1 MLCNNHPA
9 ISYISWYG
17 LVIIGEDEVPYIIS
31 DGKSCMKY
39 IYWEMDN
46 PYILRESN
54 EWIEESTTKKMIYIN
69 ENGTATEVPHNSISI
84 YYNDT
89 GNGSASKL
97 TGTALGK
104 FDELNNKY
112 MTIKEDVDGI
122 KEVVG
127 SSEAGSNSLVERV
140 NKLEKTASS
149 TNEKIQTIS
158 KDFTNGKELEEL
170 RNNINVAIINLGES
184 LAYYEDY
191 MNEVAKDLSVSN
203 DEKIM
208 ISNKQNDLLDKYA
221 ILSQYQQVLVQ
232 RLESSEEDNST
243 TINNLN
249 TSLNNLNTSINNL
262 NTIVNTAI
270 SDNTIVPS
278 EVTTMLNMFANVAVK
293 NNEYKNVMADSILLG
308 IGGRLTES
316 ILDIRKTSSSI
327 SQTVSNITE
336 EIDGETGLKVQVTK
350 NATAIQQTANEIALK
365 YVKFDQTTSQIT
377 VGDDIIKLDAGKVLM
392 TGTLTWDSLDDTAKN
407 NLKGA
412 DGTAEY
418 VMLVGDQIFKYD
430 KDGNPN
436 IDSITLTAQISNI
449 ENPVF
454 DWYYRDT
461 KNSLD
466 WNAISDNSGKSSF
479 ILTHD
484 SSIWGDNTNS
494 ITIKVVC
501 GSHSDEMTVVKLY
514 DGLYGENAK
523 YVSINGSQ
531 LFRYR
536 DNFTSTPNP
545 TSITLTGTRNNIP
558 STTTSR
564 WYYRV
569 SESDNWTEI
578 TSSRNIDV
586 LTINHDSPY
595 FGDSKILMIRYEIET
610 YYDITTI
617 AKISDGSDGYFILL
631 TNENHSVPCDENG
644 GYTFEAISTAYTYIR
659 VYKGTEEKSFT
670 LTKTDD
676 GCVSVYNSSTKRL
689 DITMLSNNIATVTM
703 TITVDGKT
711 FQKVM
716 TITKSIKGE
725 KGEDG
730 TGVNIIGKL
739 DNINQLPETGTP
751 GDAYIIDGLIYVW
764 SENINGWSDGVPF
777 RGEQGL
783 PGKDGT
789 DGRTTYIHIKYSND
803 GKTFTSN
810 NGEDVGDWLGQYT
823 DYVAEDSTNFNDY
836 KWKKIRGEDGDNG
849 IVANLTNDTHIVPI
863 ESDGTFTEDAFVG
876 CSAKI
881 SLSFVEME
889 IVNNVIYG
897 FTAQDDIEGTWDSK
911 TGTYTVT
918 GWDNTKN
925 SSYIDLKAT
934 YNGVTYTKR
943 FTIIKAKNP
952 LDAYTVSL
960 TNESHVFAG
969 DVLNALPDSTTCEII
984 AYRGDKLVPVEVG
997 EISNIPTGMDI
1008 VVNNNNTTSTTL
1020 SISVTTAMVTRHGTI
1035 SIPIKIG
1042 LLSFTKTFAYAIS
1055 LRGVQGEPGVPGKD
1069 GKDGNSVRVLG
1080 RYDTVEQLNQAH
1092 PDGNENGDGYIVD
1105 KDLWVWTDTKFTN
1118 VGQFQGEDGLSTY
1131 VHIKYSNDGTSFT
1144 NNNGEDI
1151 GTWIG
1156 MYVDNTET
1164 DSLKFSDYKWKK
1176 MEGIDAKLLS
1186 LSANRQTIAFN
1197 NDNTPKDSTAII
1209 LTANQQN
1216 FSDILTWTTV
1226 PNVTL
1231 EGSGNNRTLD
1241 VSNFIDNNQ
1250 ILITVSGGGLTDTI
1264 TIVKISDGQRGA
1276 DGTSVKILGSYDT
1289 VEQLNQA
1296 HPNGNENGDG
1306 YTVDKDLWVWNG
1318 TEFTNVGQI
1327 KGNDG
1332 VNGVDG
1338 RDGDSAY
1345 LHIKYSND
1353 EGRTFTS
1360 NNGEDVGDYM
1370 GVYTDNI
1377 QTDSLNPLDYT
1388 WSLTKGND
1396 GWDAY
1401 TVLLTNESHTFAG
1414 DKNGALSNST
1424 TCGVIAYKGNAQV
1437 PATIG
1442 NITGMPTGMTTS
1454 INNNNTNNASFIV
1467 AVTSSMTSRNGV
1479 LTVPIT
1485 VDGVTFTKRFTYALS
1500 LNGSDG
1506 ANGTNAKLL
1515 SLSANKQLI
1524 AFNSDNTPKDS
1535 TEITLTAIQQ
1545 NFSDG
1550 VTWSTN
1556 PSVPLTG
1563 TGLTRGLA
1571 VSNFNSNTRI
1581 AVTISSGSLS
1591 DTVTLVKV
1599 IDGTD
1604 GSDGTDG
1611 IDGCTINLSND
1622 NHTFV
1627 ASSNGTIEVQQ
1638 AITTTVTAYKGST
1651 LITPTIGTLPT
1662 VNGLTISRNGTTIT
1676 IIAPVGTNL
1685 ATHGSFNIPVIVE
1698 GITFNKAFSYS
1709 KTNCGADGKD
1719 AYSIILTNEAHIF
1732 PCESDGNIS
1741 AVISTTT
1748 EVEAYKGTTQL
1759 TPTIGTLPTVSGL
1772 TLTKKD
1778 TTITIQA
1785 NTGTSLASSGS
1796 LSIPITVDG
1805 INFFK
1810 TFSWSKSFKG
1820 DKGDSPE
1827 VDIPS
1832 WITEWDT
1839 GKTTINGSTVLTPK
1853 LFAGTISNSVP
1864 TGVAIGKNVFG
1875 TSGNYSNISGIVGY
1889 KSGKKTYHFSTDGNF
1904 LVGTTSSNHIS
1915 WDGSN
1920 LDIKANSITTYSG
1933 NNLDSVANTA
1943 SSAQSTANSA
1953 QSTATSA
1960 YTLAEQTDNK
1970 FSWIVN
1976 GTSSTSFTLTDRMS
1990 TLVSEKVNVIASKI
2004 KLTGSIDINN
2014 GTFTVDTSG
2023 NFTASKGRLT
2033 GVTVTSNSGSDI
2045 TIIDG
2050 GYIECEGTT
2059 TRYWLGE
2066 YEGNMTT
2073 KLKSENGRFRARNDN
2088 YNRSVYFSDQG
2099 LSTTADGELGSSGII
2114 DFHNDWY
2121 GYGNKGI
2128 AMYSNHHVGLISYN
2142 GYVNISPEWNN
2153 AGNNT
2158 FSFQVYDAYSGG
2170 ASDTDGLIYYGSH
2183 RNGYSTVLR
2192 ISKDASDPYLQ
2203 VLNSSLGSDAKLMA
2217 EYVKTTMV
2225 NNNYFTSG
2233 TLTMNQSYQGT
2244 QGGTQTYLSGT
2255 VVSAKKFYQNGSLV
2269 STSDIIL
2276 KDNIREYTGSALD
2289 LISNTKVYK
2298 FNRINDIDREEIGFI
2313 AQEMPD
2319 EFIYQKGRFTSEELE
2334 GLTVEEKV
2342 ELLEKATKEHI
2353 DETKI
2358 ECYEELAN
2366 NSTSFY
2372 DLDDENTEKQISE
2385 IQDTINNLEYVS
2397 PVYMLNQNN
2406 IIAIMFKGIQELKEE
2421 IDKLKNNN

>member
-122 KEVVG
+122 KEVIG

-191 MNEVAKDLSVSN
+191 MNEVAKDLNVSN

-262 NTIVNTAI
+262 NTVVNTAI
-270 SDNTIVPS
+270 SDNTVVPS
-278 EVTTMLNMFANVAVK
+278 EITTMLNMFANVAVK

-327 SQTVSNITE
+327 SQTVTNITE

-466 WNAISDNSGKSSF
+466 WNEISDNSGKSSF

-644 GYTFEAISTAYTYIR
+644 DYTFEAISTAYTYIR

-803 GKTFTSN
+803 GKTFTPN

-863 ESDGTFTEDAFVG
+863 ESDGTFTDDAFVG

-1080 RYDTVEQLNQAH
+1080 RYDTIEQLNQAH

-1186 LSANRQTIAFN
+1186 LSANKQTIAFN
-1197 NDNTPKDSTAII
+1197 SDNTPKDSTAII

-1216 FSDILTWTTV
+1216 FSDTLTWTTV

-1231 EGSGNNRTLD
+1231 GGSGNNRTLD
-1241 VSNFIDNNQ
+1241 ISNFINNNQ
-1250 ILITVSGGGLTDTI
+1250 ILVTVSGGGLTDTI
-1264 TIVKISDGQRGA
+1264 TIVKVVDGERGA
-1276 DGTSVKILGSYDT
+1276 DGTSVKILDSYDT
-1289 VEQLNQA
+1289 IEELNSA
-1296 HPNGNENGDG
+1296 HPSGNENGDG
-1306 YTVDKDLWVWNG
+1306 YMVGKDLWIWNG
-1318 TEFTNVGQI
+1318 TAFINAGQI
-1327 KGNDG
+1327 RGDDGKDGADGING
-1332 VNGVDG
+1332 VN
-1338 RDGDSAY
+1338 AY
-1345 LHIKYSND
+1345 VHIKYSND
-1353 EGRTFTS
+1353 GGTTFTS
-1360 NNGEDVGDYM
+1360 NNGETTGDYM
-1370 GVYTDNI
+1370 GVYTDSI
-1377 QTDSLNPLDYT
+1377 QADSTNPSDYN

-1401 TVLLTNESHTFAG
+1401 TILLTNESHTFAG

-1442 NITGMPTGMTTS
+1442 SITGMPTGMTTS

-1591 DTVTLVKV
+1591 DTITLVKV

-1719 AYSIILTNEAHIF
+1719 AYSVILTNEAHIF

-1820 DKGDSPE
+1820 DKGDSSE

-1904 LVGTTSSNHIS
+1904 IIGTKDNSHVS

-1920 LDIKANSITTYSG
+1920 LDIRANSITTFSG

-1943 SSAQSTANSA
+1943 NSA
-1953 QSTATSA
+1953 QSKATSA

-2059 TRYWLGE
+2059 TRYWLGQ
-2066 YEGNMTT
+2066 YEGSLTT

-2121 GYGNKGI
+2121 DYGNKGI

-2233 TLTMNQSYQGT
+2233 TLTMNQSFQGT

-2255 VVSAKKFYQNGSLV
+2255 VVSAKKIYQNGSLV

-2298 FNRINDIDREEIGFI
+2298 FNRINDIDKEEIGFI

-2366 NSTSFY
+2366 NLTSFY
-2372 DLDDENTEKQISE
+2372 DLDDKNTEKQISE

>member
-191 MNEVAKDLSVSN
+191 MNEVAKDLNVSN

-631 TNENHSVPCDENG
+631 TNENHSIPCDENG

-803 GKTFTSN
+803 GKTFTPN

-863 ESDGTFTEDAFVG
+863 ESDGTFTDDAFVG

-1080 RYDTVEQLNQAH
+1080 RYDTIEQLNQAH

-1186 LSANRQTIAFN
+1186 LSANKQTIAFN
-1197 NDNTPKDSTAII
+1197 SDNTPKDSTAII

-1216 FSDILTWTTV
+1216 FSDTLTWTTV

-1231 EGSGNNRTLD
+1231 GGSGNNRTLD
-1241 VSNFIDNNQ
+1241 ISNFINNNQ
-1250 ILITVSGGGLTDTI
+1250 ILVTVSGGGLTDTI
-1264 TIVKISDGQRGA
+1264 TIVKVVDGERGA
-1276 DGTSVKILGSYDT
+1276 DGTSVKILDSYDT
-1289 VEQLNQA
+1289 IEELNSA
-1296 HPNGNENGDG
+1296 HPSGNENGDG
-1306 YTVDKDLWVWNG
+1306 YMVGKDLWIWNG
-1318 TEFTNVGQI
+1318 TAFINAGQI
-1327 KGNDG
+1327 RGDDGKDGADGING
-1332 VNGVDG
+1332 VN
-1338 RDGDSAY
+1338 AY
-1345 LHIKYSND
+1345 VHIKYSND
-1353 EGRTFTS
+1353 GGTTFTS
-1360 NNGEDVGDYM
+1360 NNGETTGDYM
-1370 GVYTDNI
+1370 GVYTDSI
-1377 QTDSLNPLDYT
+1377 QADSTNPSDYN

-1401 TVLLTNESHTFAG
+1401 TILLTNESHTFAG

-1442 NITGMPTGMTTS
+1442 SITGMPTGMTTS

-1591 DTVTLVKV
+1591 DTITLVKV

-1719 AYSIILTNEAHIF
+1719 AYSVILTNEAHIF

-1820 DKGDSPE
+1820 DKGDSSE

-1904 LVGTTSSNHIS
+1904 IIGTKDNSHVS

-1920 LDIKANSITTYSG
+1920 LDIRANSITTFSG

-1943 SSAQSTANSA
+1943 NSA
-1953 QSTATSA
+1953 QSKATSA

-2059 TRYWLGE
+2059 TRYWLGQ

-2121 GYGNKGI
+2121 DYGNKGI

-2233 TLTMNQSYQGT
+2233 TLTMNQSFQGT

-2255 VVSAKKFYQNGSLV
+2255 VVSAKKIYQNGSLV

-2298 FNRINDIDREEIGFI
+2298 FNRINDIDKEEIGFI

-2366 NSTSFY
+2366 NLTSFY
-2372 DLDDENTEKQISE
+2372 DLDDKNTEKQISE

>member
-191 MNEVAKDLSVSN
+191 MNEVAKDLNVSN

-564 WYYRV
+564 WYYRI

-803 GKTFTSN
+803 GKTFTPN

-863 ESDGTFTEDAFVG
+863 ESDGTFTDDAFVG

-1008 VVNNNNTTSTTL
+1008 VVNNNNTTSVTL
-1020 SISVTTAMVTRHGTI
+1020 NISVTTAMVTRHGTI

-1080 RYDTVEQLNQAH
+1080 RYDTIEQLNQAH

-1156 MYVDNTET
+1156 MYVDNIET

-1186 LSANRQTIAFN
+1186 LSANKQTIAFN
-1197 NDNTPKDSTAII
+1197 SDNTPKDSTAII

-1231 EGSGNNRTLD
+1231 GGSGNNRTLD
-1241 VSNFIDNNQ
+1241 ISNFINNNQ
-1250 ILITVSGGGLTDTI
+1250 ILVTVSGGGLTDTI
-1264 TIVKISDGQRGA
+1264 TIVKVVDGERGA
-1276 DGTSVKILGSYDT
+1276 DGTSVKILDSYDT
-1289 VEQLNQA
+1289 IEELNSA
-1296 HPNGNENGDG
+1296 HPSGNENGDG
-1306 YTVDKDLWVWNG
+1306 YMVGKDLWIWNG
-1318 TEFTNVGQI
+1318 TAFINAGQI
-1327 KGNDG
+1327 RGDDGKDGADGING
-1332 VNGVDG
+1332 VN
-1338 RDGDSAY
+1338 AY
-1345 LHIKYSND
+1345 VHIKYSND
-1353 EGRTFTS
+1353 GGTTFTS
-1360 NNGEDVGDYM
+1360 NNGETTGDYM
-1370 GVYTDNI
+1370 GVYTDSI
-1377 QTDSLNPLDYT
+1377 QADSTNPSDYN

-1401 TVLLTNESHTFAG
+1401 TILLTNESHTFAG

-1442 NITGMPTGMTTS
+1442 SITGMPTGMTTS

-1591 DTVTLVKV
+1591 DTITLVKV

-1719 AYSIILTNEAHIF
+1719 AYSVILTNEAHIF

-1820 DKGDSPE
+1820 DKGDSSE

-1904 LVGTTSSNHIS
+1904 IIGTKDNSHVS

-1920 LDIKANSITTYSG
+1920 LDIRANSITTFSG

-1943 SSAQSTANSA
+1943 NSA
-1953 QSTATSA
+1953 QSKATSA

-2059 TRYWLGE
+2059 TRYWLGQ

-2121 GYGNKGI
+2121 DYGNKGI

-2233 TLTMNQSYQGT
+2233 TLTMNQSFQGT

-2255 VVSAKKFYQNGSLV
+2255 VVSAKKIYQNGSLV

-2298 FNRINDIDREEIGFI
+2298 FNRINDIDKEEIGFI

-2366 NSTSFY
+2366 NLTSFY
-2372 DLDDENTEKQISE
+2372 DLDDKNTEKQISE

>member
-191 MNEVAKDLSVSN
+191 MNEVAKDLNVSN

-564 WYYRV
+564 WYYRI

-631 TNENHSVPCDENG
+631 TNENHSIPCDENG

-803 GKTFTSN
+803 GKTFTPN

-863 ESDGTFTEDAFVG
+863 ESDGTFTDDAFVG

-1008 VVNNNNTTSTTL
+1008 VVNNNNTTSVTL
-1020 SISVTTAMVTRHGTI
+1020 NISVTTAMVTRHGTI

-1156 MYVDNTET
+1156 MYVDNIET
-1164 DSLKFSDYKWKK
+1164 DSLNFSDYKWKK

-1186 LSANRQTIAFN
+1186 LSANKQTIAFN
-1197 NDNTPKDSTAII
+1197 SDNTPKDSTAII

-1231 EGSGNNRTLD
+1231 GGSGNNRTLD
-1241 VSNFIDNNQ
+1241 ISNFINNNQ
-1250 ILITVSGGGLTDTI
+1250 ILVTVSGGGLTDTI
-1264 TIVKISDGQRGA
+1264 TIVKVVDGERGA
-1276 DGTSVKILGSYDT
+1276 DGTSVKILDSYDT
-1289 VEQLNQA
+1289 IEELNSA
-1296 HPNGNENGDG
+1296 HPSGNENGDG
-1306 YTVDKDLWVWNG
+1306 YMVGKDLWIWNG
-1318 TEFTNVGQI
+1318 TAFINAGQI
-1327 KGNDG
+1327 RGDDGKDGADGING
-1332 VNGVDG
+1332 VN
-1338 RDGDSAY
+1338 AY
-1345 LHIKYSND
+1345 VHIKYSND
-1353 EGRTFTS
+1353 GGTTFTS
-1360 NNGEDVGDYM
+1360 NNGETTGDYM
-1370 GVYTDNI
+1370 GVYTDSI
-1377 QTDSLNPLDYT
+1377 QADSTNPSDYN

-1401 TVLLTNESHTFAG
+1401 TILLTNESHTFAG

-1442 NITGMPTGMTTS
+1442 SITGMPTGMTTS

-1591 DTVTLVKV
+1591 DTITLVKV

-1719 AYSIILTNEAHIF
+1719 AYSVILTNEAHIF

-1820 DKGDSPE
+1820 DKGDSSE

-1904 LVGTTSSNHIS
+1904 IIGTKDNSHVS

-1920 LDIKANSITTYSG
+1920 LDIRANSITTFSG

-1943 SSAQSTANSA
+1943 NSA
-1953 QSTATSA
+1953 QSKATSA

-2059 TRYWLGE
+2059 TRYWLGQ
-2066 YEGNMTT
+2066 YEGSLTT

-2121 GYGNKGI
+2121 DYGNKGI

-2255 VVSAKKFYQNGSLV
+2255 VVSANKFYQNGSLV

-2298 FNRINDIDREEIGFI
+2298 FNRINDIDKEEIGFI

-2366 NSTSFY
+2366 NLTSFY
-2372 DLDDENTEKQISE
+2372 DLDDKNTEKQISE

>member
-1 MLCNNHPA
+1 
-9 ISYISWYG
+9 
-17 LVIIGEDEVPYIIS
+17 
-31 DGKSCMKY
+31 
-39 IYWEMDN
+39 
-46 PYILRESN
+46 
-54 EWIEESTTKKMIYIN
+54 MIYIN

-191 MNEVAKDLSVSN
+191 MNEVAKDLNVSN

-564 WYYRV
+564 WYYRI

-631 TNENHSVPCDENG
+631 TNENHSIPCDENG

-803 GKTFTSN
+803 GKTFTPN

-863 ESDGTFTEDAFVG
+863 ESDGTFTDDAFVG

-1080 RYDTVEQLNQAH
+1080 RYDTIEQLNQAH

-1186 LSANRQTIAFN
+1186 LSANKQTIAFN
-1197 NDNTPKDSTAII
+1197 SDNTPKDSTAII

-1216 FSDILTWTTV
+1216 FSDTLTWTTV

-1231 EGSGNNRTLD
+1231 GGSGNNRTLD
-1241 VSNFIDNNQ
+1241 ISNFINNNQ
-1250 ILITVSGGGLTDTI
+1250 ILVTVSGGGLTDTI
-1264 TIVKISDGQRGA
+1264 TIVKVVDGERGA
-1276 DGTSVKILGSYDT
+1276 DGTSVKILDSYDT
-1289 VEQLNQA
+1289 IEELNSA
-1296 HPNGNENGDG
+1296 HPSGNENGDG
-1306 YTVDKDLWVWNG
+1306 YMVGKDLWIWNG
-1318 TEFTNVGQI
+1318 TAFINAGQI
-1327 KGNDG
+1327 RGDDGKDGADGING
-1332 VNGVDG
+1332 VN
-1338 RDGDSAY
+1338 AY
-1345 LHIKYSND
+1345 VHIKYSND
-1353 EGRTFTS
+1353 GGTTFTS
-1360 NNGEDVGDYM
+1360 NNGETTGDYM
-1370 GVYTDNI
+1370 GVYTDSI
-1377 QTDSLNPLDYT
+1377 QADSTNPSDYN

-1442 NITGMPTGMTTS
+1442 SITGMPTGMTTS

-1467 AVTSSMTSRNGV
+1467 AVNSSMTSRNGV

-1591 DTVTLVKV
+1591 DTITLVKV

-1719 AYSIILTNEAHIF
+1719 AYSVILTNEAHIF

-1820 DKGDSPE
+1820 DKGDSSE

-1904 LVGTTSSNHIS
+1904 IIGTKDNSHVS

-1920 LDIKANSITTYSG
+1920 LDIRANSITTFSG

-1943 SSAQSTANSA
+1943 NSA
-1953 QSTATSA
+1953 QSKATSA

-2059 TRYWLGE
+2059 TRYWLGQ

-2121 GYGNKGI
+2121 DYGNKGI

-2233 TLTMNQSYQGT
+2233 TLTMNQSFQGT

-2255 VVSAKKFYQNGSLV
+2255 VVSAKKIYQNGSLV

-2298 FNRINDIDREEIGFI
+2298 FNRINDIDKEEIGFI

-2366 NSTSFY
+2366 NLTSFY
-2372 DLDDENTEKQISE
+2372 DLDDKNTEKQISE

>member
-191 MNEVAKDLSVSN
+191 MNEVAKDLNVSN

-564 WYYRV
+564 WYYRI

-631 TNENHSVPCDENG
+631 TNENHSIPCDENG

-803 GKTFTSN
+803 GKTFTPN

-863 ESDGTFTEDAFVG
+863 ESDGTFTDDAFVG

-1080 RYDTVEQLNQAH
+1080 RYDTIEQLNQAH

-1186 LSANRQTIAFN
+1186 LSANKQTIAFN
-1197 NDNTPKDSTAII
+1197 SDNTPKDSTAII

-1216 FSDILTWTTV
+1216 FSDTLTWTTV

-1231 EGSGNNRTLD
+1231 GGSGNNRTLD
-1241 VSNFIDNNQ
+1241 ISNFINNNQ
-1250 ILITVSGGGLTDTI
+1250 ILVTVSGGGLTDTI
-1264 TIVKISDGQRGA
+1264 TIVKVVDGERGA
-1276 DGTSVKILGSYDT
+1276 DGTSVKILDSYDT
-1289 VEQLNQA
+1289 IEELNSA
-1296 HPNGNENGDG
+1296 HPSGNENGDG
-1306 YTVDKDLWVWNG
+1306 YMVGKDLWIWNG
-1318 TEFTNVGQI
+1318 TAFINAGQI
-1327 KGNDG
+1327 RGDDGKDGADGING
-1332 VNGVDG
+1332 VN
-1338 RDGDSAY
+1338 AY
-1345 LHIKYSND
+1345 VHIKYSND
-1353 EGRTFTS
+1353 GGTTFTS
-1360 NNGEDVGDYM
+1360 NNGETTGDYM
-1370 GVYTDNI
+1370 GVYTDSI
-1377 QTDSLNPLDYT
+1377 QADSTNPSDYN

-1401 TVLLTNESHTFAG
+1401 TILLTNESHTFAG

-1442 NITGMPTGMTTS
+1442 SITGMPTGMTTS

-1591 DTVTLVKV
+1591 DTITLVKV

-1719 AYSIILTNEAHIF
+1719 AYSVILTNEAHIF

-1820 DKGDSPE
+1820 DKGDSSE

-1904 LVGTTSSNHIS
+1904 IIGTKDNSHVS

-1920 LDIKANSITTYSG
+1920 LDIRANSITTFSG

-1943 SSAQSTANSA
+1943 NSA
-1953 QSTATSA
+1953 QSKATSA

-2059 TRYWLGE
+2059 TRYWLGQ

-2121 GYGNKGI
+2121 DYGNKGI

-2233 TLTMNQSYQGT
+2233 TLTMNQSFQGT

-2255 VVSAKKFYQNGSLV
+2255 VVSAKKIYQNGSLV

-2298 FNRINDIDREEIGFI
+2298 FNRINDIDKEEIGFI

-2366 NSTSFY
+2366 NLTSFY
-2372 DLDDENTEKQISE
+2372 DLDDKNTEKQISE

>member
-191 MNEVAKDLSVSN
+191 MNEVAKDLNVSN

-262 NTIVNTAI
+262 NTVVNTAI
-270 SDNTIVPS
+270 SDNTVVPS
-278 EVTTMLNMFANVAVK
+278 EITTMLNMFANVAVK

-316 ILDIRKTSSSI
+316 ILDIRKTSSNI
-327 SQTVSNITE
+327 SQTVTNITE

-466 WNAISDNSGKSSF
+466 WNEISDNSGKSSF

-523 YVSINGSQ
+523 YVSMNGSQ

-789 DGRTTYIHIKYSND
+789 DGRTTYIHIKYSNN
-803 GKTFTSN
+803 GKTFTPN

-863 ESDGTFTEDAFVG
+863 ESDGTFTDDAFVG

-1080 RYDTVEQLNQAH
+1080 RYDTIEQLNQTH

-1186 LSANRQTIAFN
+1186 LSANKQTIAFN
-1197 NDNTPKDSTAII
+1197 SDNTPKDSTAII

-1231 EGSGNNRTLD
+1231 GGSGNNRTLD
-1241 VSNFIDNNQ
+1241 ISNFINNNQ
-1250 ILITVSGGGLTDTI
+1250 ILVTVSGGGLIDTI
-1264 TIVKISDGQRGA
+1264 TIVKVVDGERGA
-1276 DGTSVKILGSYDT
+1276 DGTSVKILDSYDT
-1289 VEQLNQA
+1289 IEELNSA
-1296 HPNGNENGDG
+1296 HPSGNENGDG
-1306 YTVDKDLWVWNG
+1306 YMVGKDLWIWNG
-1318 TEFTNVGQI
+1318 TAFINAGQI
-1327 KGNDG
+1327 RGDDGKDGADGING
-1332 VNGVDG
+1332 VN
-1338 RDGDSAY
+1338 AY
-1345 LHIKYSND
+1345 VHIKYSND
-1353 EGRTFTS
+1353 GGTTFTS
-1360 NNGEDVGDYM
+1360 NNGETTGDYM
-1370 GVYTDNI
+1370 GVYTDSI
-1377 QTDSLNPLDYT
+1377 QADSTNPSDYN

-1401 TVLLTNESHTFAG
+1401 TILLTNESHTFAG

-1442 NITGMPTGMTTS
+1442 SITGMPTGMTTS

-1591 DTVTLVKV
+1591 DTITLVKV

-1719 AYSIILTNEAHIF
+1719 AYSVILTNEAHIF

-1820 DKGDSPE
+1820 DKGDSSE

-1904 LVGTTSSNHIS
+1904 IIGTKDNSHVS

-1920 LDIKANSITTYSG
+1920 LDIRANSITTFSG

-1943 SSAQSTANSA
+1943 NSA
-1953 QSTATSA
+1953 QSKATSA

-2059 TRYWLGE
+2059 TRYWLGQ
-2066 YEGNMTT
+2066 YEGSLTT

-2121 GYGNKGI
+2121 DYGNKGI

-2233 TLTMNQSYQGT
+2233 TLTMNQSFQGT

-2255 VVSAKKFYQNGSLV
+2255 VVSAKKIYQNGSLV

-2298 FNRINDIDREEIGFI
+2298 FNRINDIDKEEIGFI

-2366 NSTSFY
+2366 NLTSFY
-2372 DLDDENTEKQISE
+2372 DLNDENTEKQISE

>member
-436 IDSITLTAQISNI
+436 TNSITLTAQVSNI

-466 WNAISDNSGKSSF
+466 WNEISDNSGKSSF

-631 TNENHSVPCDENG
+631 TNENHSIPCDENG

-803 GKTFTSN
+803 GKTFTPN

-863 ESDGTFTEDAFVG
+863 ESDGTFTDDAFVG

-1080 RYDTVEQLNQAH
+1080 RYDTIEQLNQAH

-1186 LSANRQTIAFN
+1186 LSANKQTIAFN
-1197 NDNTPKDSTAII
+1197 SDNTPKDSTAII

-1216 FSDILTWTTV
+1216 FSDTLTWTTV

-1231 EGSGNNRTLD
+1231 GGSGNNRTLD
-1241 VSNFIDNNQ
+1241 ISNFINNNQ
-1250 ILITVSGGGLTDTI
+1250 ILVTVSGGGLTDTI
-1264 TIVKISDGQRGA
+1264 TIVKVVDGERGA
-1276 DGTSVKILGSYDT
+1276 DGTSVKILDSYDT
-1289 VEQLNQA
+1289 IEELNSA
-1296 HPNGNENGDG
+1296 HPSGNENGDG
-1306 YTVDKDLWVWNG
+1306 YMVGKDLWIWNG
-1318 TEFTNVGQI
+1318 TAFINAGQI
-1327 KGNDG
+1327 RGDDGKDGADGING
-1332 VNGVDG
+1332 VN
-1338 RDGDSAY
+1338 AY
-1345 LHIKYSND
+1345 VHIKYSND
-1353 EGRTFTS
+1353 GGTTFTS
-1360 NNGEDVGDYM
+1360 NNGETTGDYM
-1370 GVYTDNI
+1370 GVYTDSI
-1377 QTDSLNPLDYT
+1377 QADSTNPSDYN

-1401 TVLLTNESHTFAG
+1401 TILLTNESHTFAG

-1442 NITGMPTGMTTS
+1442 SITGMPTGMTTS

-1591 DTVTLVKV
+1591 DTITLVKV

-1719 AYSIILTNEAHIF
+1719 AYSVILTNEAHIF

-1820 DKGDSPE
+1820 DKGDSSE

-1904 LVGTTSSNHIS
+1904 IIGTKDNSHVS

-1920 LDIKANSITTYSG
+1920 LDIRANSITTFSG

-1943 SSAQSTANSA
+1943 NSA
-1953 QSTATSA
+1953 QSKATSA

-2059 TRYWLGE
+2059 TRYWLGQ
-2066 YEGNMTT
+2066 YEGSLTT

-2121 GYGNKGI
+2121 DYGNKGI

-2233 TLTMNQSYQGT
+2233 TLTMNQSFQGT

-2298 FNRINDIDREEIGFI
+2298 FNRINDIDKEEIGFI

-2366 NSTSFY
+2366 NLTSFY
-2372 DLDDENTEKQISE
+2372 DLDDKNTEKQISE

>member
-122 KEVVG
+122 KEVLG
-127 SSEAGSNSLVERV
+127 SSEAGSNSLTERV

-149 TNEKIQTIS
+149 TNEKIQTIT
-158 KDFTNGKELEEL
+158 KDFTNSKELEEL

-203 DEKIM
+203 DEKVM

-221 ILSQYQQVLVQ
+221 ILSQYQQVLIQ

-249 TSLNNLNTSINNL
+249 NSLSNLNTSINNL
-262 NTIVNTAI
+262 NTVVNTAI

-436 IDSITLTAQISNI
+436 VDSITLTAQISNI

-466 WNAISDNSGKSSF
+466 WNVISDNSGKSSF

-484 SSIWGDNTNS
+484 SDIWGDNTNS

-569 SESDNWTEI
+569 SESDDWTEI
-578 TSSRNIDV
+578 TSSRDIDV

-595 FGDSKILMIRYEIET
+595 FGDSKILMIRYEIGT

-644 GYTFEAISTAYTYIR
+644 DYTFEAISTAYTYIR

-783 PGKDGT
+783 PGKNGT

-803 GKTFTSN
+803 GKTFTPN

-823 DYVAEDSTNFNDY
+823 DYIAEDSTNFNDY

-849 IVANLTNDTHIVPI
+849 IVANITNDTHIVPI

-897 FTAQDDIEGTWDSK
+897 FTAQNDIKGTWDSK

-1008 VVNNNNTTSTTL
+1008 AVNNNNTTSTTL

-1080 RYDTVEQLNQAH
+1080 RYDTIEQLNQAH

-1105 KDLWVWTDTKFTN
+1105 KDLWVWTDNKFID

-1156 MYVDNTET
+1156 MYVDNIET
-1164 DSLKFSDYKWKK
+1164 DSLNFSDYKWKK

-1186 LSANRQTIAFN
+1186 LSANKQTIAFN
-1197 NDNTPKDSTAII
+1197 SDNTPKDSTAII

-1231 EGSGNNRTLD
+1231 GGSGNNRTLD
-1241 VSNFIDNNQ
+1241 ISNFINNNQ
-1250 ILITVSGGGLTDTI
+1250 ILVTVSGGGLTDTI
-1264 TIVKISDGQRGA
+1264 TIVKVVDGERGA
-1276 DGTSVKILGSYDT
+1276 DGTSVKILDSYDT
-1289 VEQLNQA
+1289 IEELNSA
-1296 HPNGNENGDG
+1296 HPSGNENGDG
-1306 YTVDKDLWVWNG
+1306 YMVGKDLWIWNG
-1318 TEFTNVGQI
+1318 TAFINAGQI
-1327 KGNDG
+1327 RGDDGKDGADGING
-1332 VNGVDG
+1332 VN
-1338 RDGDSAY
+1338 AY
-1345 LHIKYSND
+1345 VHIKYSND
-1353 EGRTFTS
+1353 GGTTFTS
-1360 NNGEDVGDYM
+1360 NNGETTGDYM
-1370 GVYTDNI
+1370 GVYTDSI
-1377 QTDSLNPLDYT
+1377 QADSTNPSDYN

-1401 TVLLTNESHTFAG
+1401 TILLTNESHTFAG

-1424 TCGVIAYKGNAQV
+1424 TCGVIAYKGNIQV
-1437 PATIG
+1437 PSIIG
-1442 NITGMPTGMTTS
+1442 NITGMPNGMTTS

-1506 ANGTNAKLL
+1506 ADGTNAKLL

-1662 VNGLTISRNGTTIT
+1662 VNGLTISRSGTTIT

-1685 ATHGSFNIPVIVE
+1685 ATHGSFNIPVIVD

-1719 AYSIILTNEAHIF
+1719 AYSVILTNEAHIF

-1748 EVEAYKGTTQL
+1748 EVKTYKGTTQL

-1785 NTGTSLASSGS
+1785 NIGTSLASSGS
-1796 LSIPITVDG
+1796 FSIPITVDG

-1820 DKGDSPE
+1820 DKGDISE

-1853 LFAGTISNSVP
+1853 LFAGTMYNSVP
-1864 TGVAIGKNVFG
+1864 TGVAIGKDVFG
-1875 TSGNYSNISGIVGY
+1875 TSGSYANVSGIVGY
-1889 KSGKKTYHFSTDGNF
+1889 MNGTKTYSFSTDGKVNIGNSYNY
-1904 LVGTTSSNHIS
+1904 LD
-1915 WDGSN
+1915 WDGST
-1920 LDIKANSITTYSG
+1920 LSISG
-1933 NNLDSVANTA
+1933 EVYI
-1943 SSAQSTANSA
+1943 
-1953 QSTATSA
+1953 TSGS
-1960 YTLAEQTDNK
+1960 Y
-1970 FSWIVN
+1970 N
-1976 GTSSTSFTLTDRMS
+1976 GTSFDTIRNGATLANNWSKNSTYIDG
-1990 TLVSEKVNVIASKI
+1990 AKI
-2004 KLTGSIDINN
+2004 YTGSITANQISANAITADKIKADAINGKDIKGGTINIGN
-2014 GTFTVDTSG
+2014 GTFVVNSSG
-2023 NFTASKGRLT
+2023 QIKARTEANESGQYLDMSSSTYKIWKGSKCCMQMGFRDLT
-2033 GVTVTSNSGSDI
+2033 FENGNTVTSTPAIYMGADGINANGGNSYTGGTGRYYARWYTTDENNSQTAVHANMPTMMFEFNTRYTNANTGKPIASQIKMYGDGDMRIAPVGTLEIYTHKTNNAINADGDEELIAKFASSTSDYYPSRLEVSAVCNMKNSKGLRLGDYYKSSAGNGYDGTDFMAMAEVRAGYYSNGNKFRTFRPHLDNAMELGSGSYRWKKVFSAVS
-2045 TIIDG
+2045 TISTSDRRCKTN
-2050 GYIECEGTT
+2050 IEYLTAENKKVSTNC
-2059 TRYWLGE
+2059 
-2066 YEGNMTT
+2066 MTT
-2073 KLKSENGRFRARNDN
+2073 KEEIWEFVKDIDYASYNFINGEGEADKDNQFGFILQDLLQSHPDLTTDLILDNSARNPIEGENTDEVPLMG
-2088 YNRSVYFSDQG
+2088 YN
-2099 LSTTADGELGSSGII
+2099 SG
-2114 DFHNDWY
+2114 N
-2121 GYGNKGI
+2121 
-2128 AMYSNHHVGLISYN
+2128 
-2142 GYVNISPEWNN
+2142 YVNILGCALQQALQRIEALENKLNN
-2153 AGNNT
+2153 
-2158 FSFQVYDAYSGG
+2158 
-2170 ASDTDGLIYYGSH
+2170 
-2183 RNGYSTVLR
+2183 
-2192 ISKDASDPYLQ
+2192 K
-2203 VLNSSLGSDAKLMA
+2203 
-2217 EYVKTTMV
+2217 
-2225 NNNYFTSG
+2225 
-2233 TLTMNQSYQGT
+2233 
-2244 QGGTQTYLSGT
+2244 
-2255 VVSAKKFYQNGSLV
+2255 
-2269 STSDIIL
+2269 
-2276 KDNIREYTGSALD
+2276 
-2289 LISNTKVYK
+2289 
-2298 FNRINDIDREEIGFI
+2298 
-2313 AQEMPD
+2313 
-2319 EFIYQKGRFTSEELE
+2319 
-2334 GLTVEEKV
+2334 
-2342 ELLEKATKEHI
+2342 
-2353 DETKI
+2353 
-2358 ECYEELAN
+2358 
-2366 NSTSFY
+2366 
-2372 DLDDENTEKQISE
+2372 
-2385 IQDTINNLEYVS
+2385 
-2397 PVYMLNQNN
+2397 
-2406 IIAIMFKGIQELKEE
+2406 
-2421 IDKLKNNN
+2421 

>member
-191 MNEVAKDLSVSN
+191 MNEVAKDLNVSN

-262 NTIVNTAI
+262 NTVVNTAI
-270 SDNTIVPS
+270 SDNTVVPS
-278 EVTTMLNMFANVAVK
+278 EITTMLNMFANVAVK

-327 SQTVSNITE
+327 SQTVTNITE

-564 WYYRV
+564 WYYRI

-863 ESDGTFTEDAFVG
+863 ESDGTFTDDAFVG

-1080 RYDTVEQLNQAH
+1080 RYDTIEQLNQAH

-1186 LSANRQTIAFN
+1186 LSANKQTIAFN
-1197 NDNTPKDSTAII
+1197 SDNTPKDSTAII

-1216 FSDILTWTTV
+1216 FSDTLTWTTV

-1231 EGSGNNRTLD
+1231 GGSGNNRTLD

-1250 ILITVSGGGLTDTI
+1250 ILITVNGGGLTDTI
-1264 TIVKISDGQRGA
+1264 TIVKISDGQRGS

-1289 VEQLNQA
+1289 IEQLNQA
-1296 HPNGNENGDG
+1296 HPDGNENGDG
-1306 YTVDKDLWVWNG
+1306 YTVEKDLWVWNG
-1318 TEFTNVGQI
+1318 TAFINVGQI
-1327 KGNDG
+1327 KGDDGKDGADGING
-1332 VNGVDG
+1332 VN
-1338 RDGDSAY
+1338 AY
-1345 LHIKYSND
+1345 VHIKYSND
-1353 EGRTFTS
+1353 GGTTFTS
-1360 NNGEDVGDYM
+1360 NNGETTGDYM
-1370 GVYTDNI
+1370 GVYTDSI
-1377 QTDSLNPLDYT
+1377 QADSTNPSDYN

-1401 TVLLTNESHTFAG
+1401 TILLTNESHTFAG

-1442 NITGMPTGMTTS
+1442 SITGMPTGMTTS

-1467 AVTSSMTSRNGV
+1467 AVNSSMTSRNGV

-1591 DTVTLVKV
+1591 DTITLVKV

-1719 AYSIILTNEAHIF
+1719 AYSVILTNEAHIF

-1820 DKGDSPE
+1820 DKGDSSE

-1839 GKTTINGSTVLTPK
+1839 GKTTINGSTILTPK

-1904 LVGTTSSNHIS
+1904 IIGTKDNSHVS

-1920 LDIKANSITTYSG
+1920 LDIRANSITTFSG

-1943 SSAQSTANSA
+1943 NSA
-1953 QSTATSA
+1953 QSKATSA

-2059 TRYWLGE
+2059 TRYWLGQ

-2121 GYGNKGI
+2121 DYGNKGI

-2233 TLTMNQSYQGT
+2233 TLTMNQSFQGT

-2255 VVSAKKFYQNGSLV
+2255 VVSAKKIYQNGSLV

-2298 FNRINDIDREEIGFI
+2298 FNRINDIDKEEIGFI

-2358 ECYEELAN
+2358 KCYEELAN
-2366 NSTSFY
+2366 NLTSFY
-2372 DLDDENTEKQISE
+2372 DLNDENTEKQISE

>member
-262 NTIVNTAI
+262 NTVVNTAI
-270 SDNTIVPS
+270 SDNTVVPS
-278 EVTTMLNMFANVAVK
+278 EITTMLNMFANVAVK

-564 WYYRV
+564 WYYRI

-631 TNENHSVPCDENG
+631 TNENHSIPCDENG
-644 GYTFEAISTAYTYIR
+644 DYTFEAISTAYTYIR

-803 GKTFTSN
+803 GKTFTPN

-863 ESDGTFTEDAFVG
+863 ESDGTFTDDAFVG

-1186 LSANRQTIAFN
+1186 LSANKQTIAFN
-1197 NDNTPKDSTAII
+1197 SDNTPKDSTAII

-1231 EGSGNNRTLD
+1231 GGSGNNRTLD
-1241 VSNFIDNNQ
+1241 ISNFINNNQ
-1250 ILITVSGGGLTDTI
+1250 ILVTVSGGGLTDTI
-1264 TIVKISDGQRGA
+1264 TIVKVVDGERGA

-1289 VEQLNQA
+1289 IEQLNQA

-1306 YTVDKDLWVWNG
+1306 YTVEKDLWVWNG
-1318 TEFTNVGQI
+1318 TAFINVGQI

-1332 VNGVDG
+1332 INGVDG
-1338 RDGDSAY
+1338 KDGDSAY

-1353 EGRTFTS
+1353 GGRTFTS

-1377 QTDSLNPLDYT
+1377 QIDSSNTSDYT
-1388 WSLTKGND
+1388 WNLTKGND

-1442 NITGMPTGMTTS
+1442 SITGMPTGMTTS

-1563 TGLTRGLA
+1563 TGLIRGLA

-1591 DTVTLVKV
+1591 DTITLVKV

-1719 AYSIILTNEAHIF
+1719 AYSVILTNEAHIF

-1904 LVGTTSSNHIS
+1904 IIGTKDNSHVS

-1920 LDIKANSITTYSG
+1920 LDIRANSITTFSG

-1943 SSAQSTANSA
+1943 NSA
-1953 QSTATSA
+1953 QSKATSA

-2059 TRYWLGE
+2059 TRYWLGQ

-2121 GYGNKGI
+2121 DYGNKGI

-2233 TLTMNQSYQGT
+2233 TLTMNQSFQGT

-2255 VVSAKKFYQNGSLV
+2255 VVSAKKIYQNGSLV

-2298 FNRINDIDREEIGFI
+2298 FNRINDIDKEEIGFI

-2366 NSTSFY
+2366 NLTSFY
-2372 DLDDENTEKQISE
+2372 DLDDKNTEKQISE

>member
-1 MLCNNHPA
+1 
-9 ISYISWYG
+9 
-17 LVIIGEDEVPYIIS
+17 
-31 DGKSCMKY
+31 
-39 IYWEMDN
+39 
-46 PYILRESN
+46 
-54 EWIEESTTKKMIYIN
+54 
-69 ENGTATEVPHNSISI
+69 
-84 YYNDT
+84 
-89 GNGSASKL
+89 
-97 TGTALGK
+97 
-104 FDELNNKY
+104 
-112 MTIKEDVDGI
+112 
-122 KEVVG
+122 
-127 SSEAGSNSLVERV
+127 
-140 NKLEKTASS
+140 
-149 TNEKIQTIS
+149 
-158 KDFTNGKELEEL
+158 
-170 RNNINVAIINLGES
+170 
-184 LAYYEDY
+184 
-191 MNEVAKDLSVSN
+191 
-203 DEKIM
+203 
-208 ISNKQNDLLDKYA
+208 
-221 ILSQYQQVLVQ
+221 
-232 RLESSEEDNST
+232 
-243 TINNLN
+243 
-249 TSLNNLNTSINNL
+249 
-262 NTIVNTAI
+262 
-270 SDNTIVPS
+270 
-278 EVTTMLNMFANVAVK
+278 
-293 NNEYKNVMADSILLG
+293 
-308 IGGRLTES
+308 
-316 ILDIRKTSSSI
+316 
-327 SQTVSNITE
+327 
-336 EIDGETGLKVQVTK
+336 
-350 NATAIQQTANEIALK
+350 
-365 YVKFDQTTSQIT
+365 
-377 VGDDIIKLDAGKVLM
+377 
-392 TGTLTWDSLDDTAKN
+392 
-407 NLKGA
+407 
-412 DGTAEY
+412 
-418 VMLVGDQIFKYD
+418 
-430 KDGNPN
+430 
-436 IDSITLTAQISNI
+436 
-449 ENPVF
+449 
-454 DWYYRDT
+454 
-461 KNSLD
+461 
-466 WNAISDNSGKSSF
+466 
-479 ILTHD
+479 
-484 SSIWGDNTNS
+484 
-494 ITIKVVC
+494 
-501 GSHSDEMTVVKLY
+501 
-514 DGLYGENAK
+514 
-523 YVSINGSQ
+523 
-531 LFRYR
+531 
-536 DNFTSTPNP
+536 
-545 TSITLTGTRNNIP
+545 
-558 STTTSR
+558 
-564 WYYRV
+564 
-569 SESDNWTEI
+569 
-578 TSSRNIDV
+578 
-586 LTINHDSPY
+586 
-595 FGDSKILMIRYEIET
+595 
-610 YYDITTI
+610 
-617 AKISDGSDGYFILL
+617 
-631 TNENHSVPCDENG
+631 
-644 GYTFEAISTAYTYIR
+644 
-659 VYKGTEEKSFT
+659 
-670 LTKTDD
+670 
-676 GCVSVYNSSTKRL
+676 
-689 DITMLSNNIATVTM
+689 
-703 TITVDGKT
+703 
-711 FQKVM
+711 
-716 TITKSIKGE
+716 
-725 KGEDG
+725 
-730 TGVNIIGKL
+730 
-739 DNINQLPETGTP
+739 
-751 GDAYIIDGLIYVW
+751 
-764 SENINGWSDGVPF
+764 
-777 RGEQGL
+777 
-783 PGKDGT
+783 
-789 DGRTTYIHIKYSND
+789 
-803 GKTFTSN
+803 
-810 NGEDVGDWLGQYT
+810 
-823 DYVAEDSTNFNDY
+823 
-836 KWKKIRGEDGDNG
+836 
-849 IVANLTNDTHIVPI
+849 
-863 ESDGTFTEDAFVG
+863 
-876 CSAKI
+876 
-881 SLSFVEME
+881 
-889 IVNNVIYG
+889 
-897 FTAQDDIEGTWDSK
+897 
-911 TGTYTVT
+911 
-918 GWDNTKN
+918 
-925 SSYIDLKAT
+925 
-934 YNGVTYTKR
+934 
-943 FTIIKAKNP
+943 
-952 LDAYTVSL
+952 
-960 TNESHVFAG
+960 
-969 DVLNALPDSTTCEII
+969 
-984 AYRGDKLVPVEVG
+984 
-997 EISNIPTGMDI
+997 
-1008 VVNNNNTTSTTL
+1008 
-1020 SISVTTAMVTRHGTI
+1020 
-1035 SIPIKIG
+1035 
-1042 LLSFTKTFAYAIS
+1042 
-1055 LRGVQGEPGVPGKD
+1055 
-1069 GKDGNSVRVLG
+1069 
-1080 RYDTVEQLNQAH
+1080 
-1092 PDGNENGDGYIVD
+1092 
-1105 KDLWVWTDTKFTN
+1105 
-1118 VGQFQGEDGLSTY
+1118 
-1131 VHIKYSNDGTSFT
+1131 
-1144 NNNGEDI
+1144 
-1151 GTWIG
+1151 
-1156 MYVDNTET
+1156 
-1164 DSLKFSDYKWKK
+1164 
-1176 MEGIDAKLLS
+1176 
-1186 LSANRQTIAFN
+1186 
-1197 NDNTPKDSTAII
+1197 
-1209 LTANQQN
+1209 
-1216 FSDILTWTTV
+1216 
-1226 PNVTL
+1226 
-1231 EGSGNNRTLD
+1231 
-1241 VSNFIDNNQ
+1241 
-1250 ILITVSGGGLTDTI
+1250 
-1264 TIVKISDGQRGA
+1264 
-1276 DGTSVKILGSYDT
+1276 
-1289 VEQLNQA
+1289 
-1296 HPNGNENGDG
+1296 
-1306 YTVDKDLWVWNG
+1306 
-1318 TEFTNVGQI
+1318 
-1327 KGNDG
+1327 
-1332 VNGVDG
+1332 
-1338 RDGDSAY
+1338 
-1345 LHIKYSND
+1345 
-1353 EGRTFTS
+1353 
-1360 NNGEDVGDYM
+1360 
-1370 GVYTDNI
+1370 
-1377 QTDSLNPLDYT
+1377 
-1388 WSLTKGND
+1388 
-1396 GWDAY
+1396 
-1401 TVLLTNESHTFAG
+1401 
-1414 DKNGALSNST
+1414 
-1424 TCGVIAYKGNAQV
+1424 
-1437 PATIG
+1437 
-1442 NITGMPTGMTTS
+1442 MPTGMTTS

-1506 ANGTNAKLL
+1506 ADGTNAKLL

-1591 DTVTLVKV
+1591 DTITLVKV

-1638 AITTTVTAYKGST
+1638 AITTTVIAYKGST

-1719 AYSIILTNEAHIF
+1719 AYSVILTNEAHIF

-1820 DKGDSPE
+1820 DKGDSSE

-1839 GKTTINGSTVLTPK
+1839 GKTTINGSTILTPK

-1904 LVGTTSSNHIS
+1904 IIGTKDNSHVS

-1920 LDIKANSITTYSG
+1920 LDIRANSITTFSG

-1943 SSAQSTANSA
+1943 NSA
-1953 QSTATSA
+1953 QSKATSA

-2059 TRYWLGE
+2059 TRYWLGQ
-2066 YEGNMTT
+2066 YEGSLTT

-2121 GYGNKGI
+2121 DYGNKGI

-2233 TLTMNQSYQGT
+2233 TLTMNQSFQGT

-2255 VVSAKKFYQNGSLV
+2255 VVSAKKFYQNGV
-2269 STSDIIL
+2269 SVKTSDIIL
-2276 KDNIREYTGSALD
+2276 KDNIHEYTGSALD
-2289 LISNTKVYK
+2289 VISNTKVYT
-2298 FNRINDIDREEIGFI
+2298 FNRIDDIDREEIGFI

-2358 ECYEELAN
+2358 KCYEELAN
-2366 NSTSFY
+2366 NLTSFY
-2372 DLDDENTEKQISE
+2372 DLNDENTEKQISE

>member
-631 TNENHSVPCDENG
+631 TNENHSIPCDENG
-644 GYTFEAISTAYTYIR
+644 DYTFEAISTAYTYIR

-803 GKTFTSN
+803 GKTFTPN

-863 ESDGTFTEDAFVG
+863 ESDGTFTDDAFVG

-1008 VVNNNNTTSTTL
+1008 VVNNNNTTSVTL
-1020 SISVTTAMVTRHGTI
+1020 NISVTTAMVTRHGTI

-1156 MYVDNTET
+1156 MYVDNIET

-1186 LSANRQTIAFN
+1186 LSANKQTIAFN
-1197 NDNTPKDSTAII
+1197 SDNTPKDSTAII

-1231 EGSGNNRTLD
+1231 GGSGNNRTLD
-1241 VSNFIDNNQ
+1241 ISNFINNNQ
-1250 ILITVSGGGLTDTI
+1250 ILVTVSGGGLTDTI
-1264 TIVKISDGQRGA
+1264 TIVKVVDGERGA
-1276 DGTSVKILGSYDT
+1276 DGTSVKILDSYDT
-1289 VEQLNQA
+1289 IEELNSA
-1296 HPNGNENGDG
+1296 HPSGNENGDG
-1306 YTVDKDLWVWNG
+1306 YMVGKDLWIWNG
-1318 TEFTNVGQI
+1318 TAFINAGQI
-1327 KGNDG
+1327 RGDDGKDGADGING
-1332 VNGVDG
+1332 VN
-1338 RDGDSAY
+1338 AY
-1345 LHIKYSND
+1345 VHIKYSND
-1353 EGRTFTS
+1353 GGTTFTS
-1360 NNGEDVGDYM
+1360 NNGETTGDYM
-1370 GVYTDNI
+1370 GVYTDSI
-1377 QTDSLNPLDYT
+1377 QADSTNPSDYN

-1401 TVLLTNESHTFAG
+1401 TILLTNESHTFAG

-1442 NITGMPTGMTTS
+1442 SITGMPTGMTTS

-1591 DTVTLVKV
+1591 DTITLVKV

-1719 AYSIILTNEAHIF
+1719 AYSVILTNEAHIF

-1820 DKGDSPE
+1820 DKGDSSE

-1904 LVGTTSSNHIS
+1904 IIGTKDNSHVS

-1920 LDIKANSITTYSG
+1920 LDIRANSITTFSG
-1933 NNLDSVANTA
+1933 NNLDSIAN
-1943 SSAQSTANSA
+1943 TANSA
-1953 QSTATSA
+1953 QSKATSA

-2059 TRYWLGE
+2059 TRYWLGQ
-2066 YEGNMTT
+2066 YEGSLTT

-2121 GYGNKGI
+2121 DYGNKGI

-2233 TLTMNQSYQGT
+2233 TLTMNQSFQGT

-2255 VVSAKKFYQNGSLV
+2255 VVSAKKIYQNGSLV

-2298 FNRINDIDREEIGFI
+2298 FNRINDIDKEEIGFI

-2366 NSTSFY
+2366 NLTSFY
-2372 DLDDENTEKQISE
+2372 DLDDKNTEKQISE

>member
-191 MNEVAKDLSVSN
+191 MNEVAKDLNVSN

-243 TINNLN
+243 TI
-249 TSLNNLNTSINNL
+249 NNLNTSINNL

-631 TNENHSVPCDENG
+631 TNENHSIPCDENG

-803 GKTFTSN
+803 GKTFTPN

-863 ESDGTFTEDAFVG
+863 ESDGTFTDDAFVG

-1080 RYDTVEQLNQAH
+1080 RYDTIEQLNQAH

-1156 MYVDNTET
+1156 MYVDNIET

-1186 LSANRQTIAFN
+1186 LSANKQTIAFN
-1197 NDNTPKDSTAII
+1197 SDNTPKDSTAII

-1231 EGSGNNRTLD
+1231 GGSGNNRTLD
-1241 VSNFIDNNQ
+1241 ISNFINNNQ
-1250 ILITVSGGGLTDTI
+1250 ILVTVSGGGLTDTI
-1264 TIVKISDGQRGA
+1264 TIVKVVDGERGA
-1276 DGTSVKILGSYDT
+1276 DGTSVKILDSYDT
-1289 VEQLNQA
+1289 IEELNSA
-1296 HPNGNENGDG
+1296 HPSGNENGDG
-1306 YTVDKDLWVWNG
+1306 YMVGKDLWIWNG
-1318 TEFTNVGQI
+1318 TAFINAGQI
-1327 KGNDG
+1327 RGDDGKDGADGING
-1332 VNGVDG
+1332 VN
-1338 RDGDSAY
+1338 AY
-1345 LHIKYSND
+1345 VHIKYSND
-1353 EGRTFTS
+1353 GGTTFTS
-1360 NNGEDVGDYM
+1360 NNGETTGDYM
-1370 GVYTDNI
+1370 GVYTDSI
-1377 QTDSLNPLDYT
+1377 QADSTNPSDYN

-1401 TVLLTNESHTFAG
+1401 TILLTNESHTFAG

-1442 NITGMPTGMTTS
+1442 SITGMPTGMTTS

-1591 DTVTLVKV
+1591 DTITLVKV

-1719 AYSIILTNEAHIF
+1719 AYSVILTNEAHIF

-1748 EVEAYKGTTQL
+1748 EVKTYKGTTQL

-1820 DKGDSPE
+1820 DKGDSSE

-1904 LVGTTSSNHIS
+1904 IIGTKDNSHVS

-1920 LDIKANSITTYSG
+1920 LDIRANSITTFSG

-1943 SSAQSTANSA
+1943 NSA
-1953 QSTATSA
+1953 QSKATSA

-2059 TRYWLGE
+2059 TRYWLGQ

-2121 GYGNKGI
+2121 DYGNKGI

-2255 VVSAKKFYQNGSLV
+2255 VVSAKKFYQNGVSV

-2298 FNRINDIDREEIGFI
+2298 FNRINDIDKEEIGFI

-2366 NSTSFY
+2366 NLTSFY
-2372 DLDDENTEKQISE
+2372 DLDDKNTEKQISE

>member
-262 NTIVNTAI
+262 NTVVNTAI
-270 SDNTIVPS
+270 SDNTVVPS
-278 EVTTMLNMFANVAVK
+278 EITTMLNMFANVAVK

-564 WYYRV
+564 WYYRI

-631 TNENHSVPCDENG
+631 TNENHSIPCDENG
-644 GYTFEAISTAYTYIR
+644 DYTFEAISTAYTYIR

-803 GKTFTSN
+803 GKTFTPN

-863 ESDGTFTEDAFVG
+863 ESDGTFTDDAFVG

-1080 RYDTVEQLNQAH
+1080 RYDTIEQLNQAH

-1156 MYVDNTET
+1156 MYVDNIET

-1186 LSANRQTIAFN
+1186 LSANKQTIAFN
-1197 NDNTPKDSTAII
+1197 SDNTPKDSTAII

-1231 EGSGNNRTLD
+1231 GGSGNNRTLD
-1241 VSNFIDNNQ
+1241 ISNFINNNQ
-1250 ILITVSGGGLTDTI
+1250 ILVTVSGGGLTDTI
-1264 TIVKISDGQRGA
+1264 TIVKVVDGERGA

-1289 VEQLNQA
+1289 IEQLNQA

-1306 YTVDKDLWVWNG
+1306 YTVEKDLWVWNG
-1318 TEFTNVGQI
+1318 TAFINVGQI

-1332 VNGVDG
+1332 INGVDG
-1338 RDGDSAY
+1338 KDGDSAY

-1353 EGRTFTS
+1353 GGRTFTS

-1377 QTDSLNPLDYT
+1377 QIDSSNTSDYT
-1388 WSLTKGND
+1388 WNLTKGND

-1442 NITGMPTGMTTS
+1442 SITGMPTGMTTS

-1563 TGLTRGLA
+1563 TGLIRGLA

-1591 DTVTLVKV
+1591 DTITLVKV

-1719 AYSIILTNEAHIF
+1719 AYSVILTNEAHIF

-1904 LVGTTSSNHIS
+1904 IIGTKDNSHVS

-1920 LDIKANSITTYSG
+1920 LDIRANSITTFSG

-1943 SSAQSTANSA
+1943 NSA
-1953 QSTATSA
+1953 QSKATSA

-2059 TRYWLGE
+2059 TRYWLGQ

-2121 GYGNKGI
+2121 DYGNKGI

-2233 TLTMNQSYQGT
+2233 TLTMNQSFQGT

-2255 VVSAKKFYQNGSLV
+2255 VVSAKKIYQNGSLV

-2298 FNRINDIDREEIGFI
+2298 FNRINDIDKEEIGFI

-2366 NSTSFY
+2366 NLTSFY
-2372 DLDDENTEKQISE
+2372 DLDDKNTEKQISE

>member
-122 KEVVG
+122 KEVIG

-203 DEKIM
+203 DEKVM

-262 NTIVNTAI
+262 NTVVNTAI
-270 SDNTIVPS
+270 SDNTVVPS
-278 EVTTMLNMFANVAVK
+278 EITTMLNMFANVAVK

-327 SQTVSNITE
+327 SQTVTNITE

-466 WNAISDNSGKSSF
+466 WNEISDNSGKSSF

-803 GKTFTSN
+803 GKTFTPN

-863 ESDGTFTEDAFVG
+863 ESDGTFTDDAFVG

-1080 RYDTVEQLNQAH
+1080 RYDTIEQLNQAH

-1186 LSANRQTIAFN
+1186 LSANKQTIAFN
-1197 NDNTPKDSTAII
+1197 SDNTPKDSTAII

-1216 FSDILTWTTV
+1216 FSDTLTWTTV

-1231 EGSGNNRTLD
+1231 GGSGNNRTLD
-1241 VSNFIDNNQ
+1241 ISNFINNNQ
-1250 ILITVSGGGLTDTI
+1250 ILVTVSGGGLTDTI
-1264 TIVKISDGQRGA
+1264 TIVKVVDGERGA
-1276 DGTSVKILGSYDT
+1276 DGTSVKILDSYDT
-1289 VEQLNQA
+1289 IEELNSA
-1296 HPNGNENGDG
+1296 HPSGNENGDG
-1306 YTVDKDLWVWNG
+1306 YMVGKDLWIWNG
-1318 TEFTNVGQI
+1318 TAFINAGQI
-1327 KGNDG
+1327 RGDDGKDGADGING
-1332 VNGVDG
+1332 VN
-1338 RDGDSAY
+1338 AY
-1345 LHIKYSND
+1345 VHIKYSND
-1353 EGRTFTS
+1353 GGTTFTS
-1360 NNGEDVGDYM
+1360 NNGETTGDYM
-1370 GVYTDNI
+1370 GVYTDSI
-1377 QTDSLNPLDYT
+1377 QADSTNPSDYN

-1401 TVLLTNESHTFAG
+1401 TILLTNESHTFAG

-1442 NITGMPTGMTTS
+1442 SITGMPTGMTTS

-1591 DTVTLVKV
+1591 DTITLVKV

-1719 AYSIILTNEAHIF
+1719 AYSVILTNEAHIF

-1820 DKGDSPE
+1820 DKGDSSE

-1904 LVGTTSSNHIS
+1904 IIGTKDNSHVS

-1920 LDIKANSITTYSG
+1920 LDIRANSITTFSG

-1943 SSAQSTANSA
+1943 NSA
-1953 QSTATSA
+1953 QSKATSA

-2059 TRYWLGE
+2059 TRYWLGQ
-2066 YEGNMTT
+2066 YEGSLTT

-2121 GYGNKGI
+2121 DYGNKGI

-2233 TLTMNQSYQGT
+2233 TLTMNQSFQGT

-2255 VVSAKKFYQNGSLV
+2255 VVSAKKIYQNGSLV

-2298 FNRINDIDREEIGFI
+2298 FNRINDIDKEEIGFI

-2366 NSTSFY
+2366 NLTSFY
-2372 DLDDENTEKQISE
+2372 DLDDKNTEKQISE

>member
-221 ILSQYQQVLVQ
+221 ILSQYQQVLIQ

-249 TSLNNLNTSINNL
+249 NSLSNLNTSINNL
-262 NTIVNTAI
+262 NTVVNTAI

-803 GKTFTSN
+803 GKTFTPN

-823 DYVAEDSTNFNDY
+823 DYIAEDSTNFNDY

-863 ESDGTFTEDAFVG
+863 ESDGTFTDDAFVG

-897 FTAQDDIEGTWDSK
+897 FTAQDDIKGTWDSK

-1338 RDGDSAY
+1338 KDGDSAY

-1353 EGRTFTS
+1353 GGRTFTS

-1442 NITGMPTGMTTS
+1442 SITGMPTGMTTS

-1591 DTVTLVKV
+1591 DTITLVKV

-1719 AYSIILTNEAHIF
+1719 AYSVILTNEAHIF

-2255 VVSAKKFYQNGSLV
+2255 VVSAKKFYQNGVSV

-2276 KDNIREYTGSALD
+2276 KDNIHEYTGSALD
-2289 LISNTKVYK
+2289 VISNTKVYT
-2298 FNRINDIDREEIGFI
+2298 FNRIDDIDREEIGFI

-2334 GLTVEEKV
+2334 GLTVEEKI

-2366 NSTSFY
+2366 NLTSFY

>member
-122 KEVVG
+122 KEVIG

-262 NTIVNTAI
+262 NTVVNTAI
-270 SDNTIVPS
+270 SDNTVVPS
-278 EVTTMLNMFANVAVK
+278 EITTMLNMFANVAVK

-327 SQTVSNITE
+327 SQTVTNITE

-466 WNAISDNSGKSSF
+466 WNEISDNSGKSSF

-644 GYTFEAISTAYTYIR
+644 DYTFEAISTAYTYIR

-803 GKTFTSN
+803 GKTFTPN

-863 ESDGTFTEDAFVG
+863 ESDGTFTDDAFVG

-1080 RYDTVEQLNQAH
+1080 RYDTIEQLNQAH

-1156 MYVDNTET
+1156 MYVDNIET

-1197 NDNTPKDSTAII
+1197 NNNTPKDSTAII

-1216 FSDILTWTTV
+1216 FSDTLTWTTV

-1231 EGSGNNRTLD
+1231 GGSGNNRTLD
-1241 VSNFIDNNQ
+1241 ISNFINNNQ
-1250 ILITVSGGGLTDTI
+1250 ILVTVSGGGLTDTI
-1264 TIVKISDGQRGA
+1264 TIVKVVDGERGA
-1276 DGTSVKILGSYDT
+1276 DGTSVKILDSYDT
-1289 VEQLNQA
+1289 IEELNSA
-1296 HPNGNENGDG
+1296 HPSGNENGDG
-1306 YTVDKDLWVWNG
+1306 YMVGKDLWIWNG
-1318 TEFTNVGQI
+1318 TAFINAGQI
-1327 KGNDG
+1327 RGDDGKDGADGING
-1332 VNGVDG
+1332 VN
-1338 RDGDSAY
+1338 AY
-1345 LHIKYSND
+1345 VHIKYSND
-1353 EGRTFTS
+1353 GGTTFTS
-1360 NNGEDVGDYM
+1360 NNGETTGDYM
-1370 GVYTDNI
+1370 GVYTDSI
-1377 QTDSLNPLDYT
+1377 QADSTNPSDYN

-1401 TVLLTNESHTFAG
+1401 TILLTNESHTFAG

-1442 NITGMPTGMTTS
+1442 SITGMPTGMTTS

-1591 DTVTLVKV
+1591 DTITLVKV

-1719 AYSIILTNEAHIF
+1719 AYSVILTNEAHIF

-1820 DKGDSPE
+1820 DKGDSSE

-1904 LVGTTSSNHIS
+1904 IIGTKDNSHVS

-1920 LDIKANSITTYSG
+1920 LDIRANSITTFSG

-1943 SSAQSTANSA
+1943 NSA
-1953 QSTATSA
+1953 QSKATSA

-2059 TRYWLGE
+2059 TRYWLGQ

-2121 GYGNKGI
+2121 DYGNKGI

-2233 TLTMNQSYQGT
+2233 TLTMNQSFQGT

-2298 FNRINDIDREEIGFI
+2298 FNRINDIDKEEIGFI

-2366 NSTSFY
+2366 NLTSFY
-2372 DLDDENTEKQISE
+2372 DLDDKNTEKQISE

>member
-564 WYYRV
+564 WYYRI

-631 TNENHSVPCDENG
+631 TNENHSIPCDENG

-803 GKTFTSN
+803 GKTFTPN

-863 ESDGTFTEDAFVG
+863 ESDGTFTDDAFVG

-1008 VVNNNNTTSTTL
+1008 VVNNNNTTSVTL
-1020 SISVTTAMVTRHGTI
+1020 NISVTTAMVTRHGTI

-1092 PDGNENGDGYIVD
+1092 PNGNENGDGYIVD
-1105 KDLWVWTDTKFTN
+1105 KNLWVWTDDKFIN

-1186 LSANRQTIAFN
+1186 LSANKQTIAFN
-1197 NDNTPKDSTAII
+1197 SDNTPKDSTAII

-1216 FSDILTWTTV
+1216 FSDTLTWTTV

-1231 EGSGNNRTLD
+1231 GGSGNNRTLD
-1241 VSNFIDNNQ
+1241 ISNFINNNQ
-1250 ILITVSGGGLTDTI
+1250 ILVTVSGGGLTDTI
-1264 TIVKISDGQRGA
+1264 TIVKVVDGERGA

-1289 VEQLNQA
+1289 IEQLNQA

-1306 YTVDKDLWVWNG
+1306 YTVEKDLWVWNG
-1318 TEFTNVGQI
+1318 TAFINVGQI

-1332 VNGVDG
+1332 INGVDG
-1338 RDGDSAY
+1338 KDGDSAY

-1353 EGRTFTS
+1353 GGRTFTS

-1377 QTDSLNPLDYT
+1377 QIDSSNTSDYT
-1388 WSLTKGND
+1388 WNLTKGND

-1442 NITGMPTGMTTS
+1442 SITGMPTGMTTS

-1591 DTVTLVKV
+1591 DTITLVKV

-1719 AYSIILTNEAHIF
+1719 AYSVILTNEAHIF

-1820 DKGDSPE
+1820 DKGDSSE

-1904 LVGTTSSNHIS
+1904 IIGTKDNSHVS

-1920 LDIKANSITTYSG
+1920 LDIRANSITTFSG

-1943 SSAQSTANSA
+1943 NSA
-1953 QSTATSA
+1953 QSKATSA

-2059 TRYWLGE
+2059 TRYWLGQ

-2121 GYGNKGI
+2121 DYGNKGI

-2233 TLTMNQSYQGT
+2233 TLTMNQSFQGT

-2255 VVSAKKFYQNGSLV
+2255 VVSAKKIYQNGSLV

-2298 FNRINDIDREEIGFI
+2298 FNRINDIDKEEIGFI

-2366 NSTSFY
+2366 NLTSFY
-2372 DLDDENTEKQISE
+2372 DLDDKNTEKQISE

>member
-122 KEVVG
+122 KEVLG
-127 SSEAGSNSLVERV
+127 SSEAGSNSLTERV

-149 TNEKIQTIS
+149 TNEKIQTIT
-158 KDFTNGKELEEL
+158 KDFTNSKELEEL

-203 DEKIM
+203 DEKVM

-221 ILSQYQQVLVQ
+221 ILSQYQQVLIQ

-249 TSLNNLNTSINNL
+249 NSLSNLNTSINNL
-262 NTIVNTAI
+262 NTVVNTAI

-436 IDSITLTAQISNI
+436 VDSITLTAQISNI

-466 WNAISDNSGKSSF
+466 WNVISDNSGKSSF

-484 SSIWGDNTNS
+484 SDIWGDNTNS

-569 SESDNWTEI
+569 SESDDWTEI
-578 TSSRNIDV
+578 TSSRDIDV

-644 GYTFEAISTAYTYIR
+644 DYTFEAISTAYTYIR

-783 PGKDGT
+783 PGKNGT

-803 GKTFTSN
+803 GKTFTPN

-823 DYVAEDSTNFNDY
+823 DYIAEDSTNFNDY

-849 IVANLTNDTHIVPI
+849 IVANITNDTHIVPI

-897 FTAQDDIEGTWDSK
+897 FTAQNDIKGTWDSK

-1008 VVNNNNTTSTTL
+1008 AVNNNNTTSTTL

-1080 RYDTVEQLNQAH
+1080 RYDTIEQLNQAH

-1105 KDLWVWTDTKFTN
+1105 KDLWVWTDNKFID

-1156 MYVDNTET
+1156 MYVDNIET
-1164 DSLKFSDYKWKK
+1164 DSLNFSDYKWKK

-1186 LSANRQTIAFN
+1186 LSANKQTIAFN
-1197 NDNTPKDSTAII
+1197 SDNTPKDSTAII

-1231 EGSGNNRTLD
+1231 GGSGNNRTLD
-1241 VSNFIDNNQ
+1241 ISNFINNNQ
-1250 ILITVSGGGLTDTI
+1250 ILVTVSGGGLTDTI
-1264 TIVKISDGQRGA
+1264 TIVKVVDGERGA
-1276 DGTSVKILGSYDT
+1276 DGTSVKILDSYDT
-1289 VEQLNQA
+1289 IEELNSA
-1296 HPNGNENGDG
+1296 HPSGNENGDG
-1306 YTVDKDLWVWNG
+1306 YMVGKDLWIWNG
-1318 TEFTNVGQI
+1318 TAFINAGQI
-1327 KGNDG
+1327 RGDDGKDGADGING
-1332 VNGVDG
+1332 VN
-1338 RDGDSAY
+1338 AY
-1345 LHIKYSND
+1345 VHIKYSND
-1353 EGRTFTS
+1353 GGTTFTS
-1360 NNGEDVGDYM
+1360 NNGETTGDYM
-1370 GVYTDNI
+1370 GVYTDSI
-1377 QTDSLNPLDYT
+1377 QADSTNPSDYN

-1401 TVLLTNESHTFAG
+1401 TILLTNESHTFAG

-1424 TCGVIAYKGNAQV
+1424 TCGVIAYKGNIQV
-1437 PATIG
+1437 PSIIG
-1442 NITGMPTGMTTS
+1442 NITGMPNGMTTS

-1506 ANGTNAKLL
+1506 ADGTNAKLL

-1662 VNGLTISRNGTTIT
+1662 VNGLTISRSGTTIT

-1685 ATHGSFNIPVIVE
+1685 ATHGSFNIPVIVD

-1719 AYSIILTNEAHIF
+1719 AYSVILTNEAHIF

-1748 EVEAYKGTTQL
+1748 EVKTYKGTTQL

-1785 NTGTSLASSGS
+1785 NIGTSLASSGS
-1796 LSIPITVDG
+1796 FSIPITVDG

-1820 DKGDSPE
+1820 DKGDISE

-1853 LFAGTISNSVP
+1853 LFAGTMYNSVP
-1864 TGVAIGKNVFG
+1864 TGVAIGKDVFG
-1875 TSGNYSNISGIVGY
+1875 TSGSYANVSGIVGY
-1889 KSGKKTYHFSTDGNF
+1889 MNGTKTYSFSTDGKVNIGNSYNY
-1904 LVGTTSSNHIS
+1904 LD
-1915 WDGSN
+1915 WDGST
-1920 LDIKANSITTYSG
+1920 LSISG
-1933 NNLDSVANTA
+1933 EVYI
-1943 SSAQSTANSA
+1943 
-1953 QSTATSA
+1953 TSGS
-1960 YTLAEQTDNK
+1960 Y
-1970 FSWIVN
+1970 N
-1976 GTSSTSFTLTDRMS
+1976 GTSFDTIRNGATLANNWSKNSTYIDG
-1990 TLVSEKVNVIASKI
+1990 AKI
-2004 KLTGSIDINN
+2004 YTGSITANQISANAITADKIKADAINGKDIKGGTINIGN
-2014 GTFTVDTSG
+2014 GTFVVNSSG
-2023 NFTASKGRLT
+2023 QIKARTEANESGQYLDMSSSTYKIWKGSKCCMQMGFRDLT
-2033 GVTVTSNSGSDI
+2033 FENGNTVTSTPAIYMGADGINANGGNSYTGGTGRYYARWYTTDENNSQTAVHANMPTMMFEFNTRYTNANTGKPIASQIKMYGDGDMRIAPVGTLEIYTHKTNNAINADGDEELIAKFASSTSDYYPSRLEVSAVCNMKNSKGLRLGDYYKSSAGNGYDGTDFMAMAEVRAGYYSNGNKFRTFRPHLDNAMELGSGSYRWKKVFSAVS
-2045 TIIDG
+2045 TISTSDRRCKTN
-2050 GYIECEGTT
+2050 IEYLTAENKKVSTNC
-2059 TRYWLGE
+2059 
-2066 YEGNMTT
+2066 MTT
-2073 KLKSENGRFRARNDN
+2073 KEEIWEFVKDIDYASYNFINGEGEADKDNQFGFILQDLLQSHPDLTTDLILDNSARNPIEGENTDEVPLMG
-2088 YNRSVYFSDQG
+2088 YN
-2099 LSTTADGELGSSGII
+2099 SG
-2114 DFHNDWY
+2114 N
-2121 GYGNKGI
+2121 
-2128 AMYSNHHVGLISYN
+2128 
-2142 GYVNISPEWNN
+2142 YVNILGCALQQALQRIEALENKLNN
-2153 AGNNT
+2153 
-2158 FSFQVYDAYSGG
+2158 
-2170 ASDTDGLIYYGSH
+2170 
-2183 RNGYSTVLR
+2183 
-2192 ISKDASDPYLQ
+2192 K
-2203 VLNSSLGSDAKLMA
+2203 
-2217 EYVKTTMV
+2217 
-2225 NNNYFTSG
+2225 
-2233 TLTMNQSYQGT
+2233 
-2244 QGGTQTYLSGT
+2244 
-2255 VVSAKKFYQNGSLV
+2255 
-2269 STSDIIL
+2269 
-2276 KDNIREYTGSALD
+2276 
-2289 LISNTKVYK
+2289 
-2298 FNRINDIDREEIGFI
+2298 
-2313 AQEMPD
+2313 
-2319 EFIYQKGRFTSEELE
+2319 
-2334 GLTVEEKV
+2334 
-2342 ELLEKATKEHI
+2342 
-2353 DETKI
+2353 
-2358 ECYEELAN
+2358 
-2366 NSTSFY
+2366 
-2372 DLDDENTEKQISE
+2372 
-2385 IQDTINNLEYVS
+2385 
-2397 PVYMLNQNN
+2397 
-2406 IIAIMFKGIQELKEE
+2406 
-2421 IDKLKNNN
+2421 

>member
-191 MNEVAKDLSVSN
+191 MNEVAKDLNVSN

-564 WYYRV
+564 WYYRI

-631 TNENHSVPCDENG
+631 TNENHSIPCDENG

-803 GKTFTSN
+803 GKTFTPN

-863 ESDGTFTEDAFVG
+863 ESDGTFTDDAFVG

-1008 VVNNNNTTSTTL
+1008 VVNNNNTTSVTL
-1020 SISVTTAMVTRHGTI
+1020 NISVTTAMVTRHGTI

-1080 RYDTVEQLNQAH
+1080 RYDTIEQLNQAH

-1156 MYVDNTET
+1156 MYVDNIET

-1186 LSANRQTIAFN
+1186 LSANKQTIAFN
-1197 NDNTPKDSTAII
+1197 SDNTPKDSTAII

-1231 EGSGNNRTLD
+1231 GGSGNNRTLD
-1241 VSNFIDNNQ
+1241 ISNFINNNQ
-1250 ILITVSGGGLTDTI
+1250 ILVTVSGGGLTDTI
-1264 TIVKISDGQRGA
+1264 TIVKVVDGERGA
-1276 DGTSVKILGSYDT
+1276 DGTSVKILDSYDT
-1289 VEQLNQA
+1289 IEELNSA
-1296 HPNGNENGDG
+1296 HPSGNENGDG
-1306 YTVDKDLWVWNG
+1306 YMVGKDLWIWNG
-1318 TEFTNVGQI
+1318 TAFINAGQI
-1327 KGNDG
+1327 RGDDGKDGADGING
-1332 VNGVDG
+1332 VN
-1338 RDGDSAY
+1338 AY
-1345 LHIKYSND
+1345 VHIKYSND
-1353 EGRTFTS
+1353 GGTTFTS
-1360 NNGEDVGDYM
+1360 NNGETTGDYM
-1370 GVYTDNI
+1370 GVYTDSI
-1377 QTDSLNPLDYT
+1377 QADSTNPSDYN

-1401 TVLLTNESHTFAG
+1401 TILLTNESHTFAG

-1442 NITGMPTGMTTS
+1442 SITGMPTGMTTS

-1467 AVTSSMTSRNGV
+1467 AVNSSMTSRNGV

-1591 DTVTLVKV
+1591 DTITLVKV

-1719 AYSIILTNEAHIF
+1719 AYSVILTNEAHIF

-1820 DKGDSPE
+1820 DKGDSSE

-1904 LVGTTSSNHIS
+1904 IIGTKDNSHVS

-1920 LDIKANSITTYSG
+1920 LDIRANSITTFSG

-1943 SSAQSTANSA
+1943 NSA
-1953 QSTATSA
+1953 QSKATSA

-2059 TRYWLGE
+2059 TRYWLGQ
-2066 YEGNMTT
+2066 YEGSLTT

-2121 GYGNKGI
+2121 DYGNKGI

-2233 TLTMNQSYQGT
+2233 TLTMNQSFQGT

-2255 VVSAKKFYQNGSLV
+2255 VVSAKKIYQNGSLV

-2298 FNRINDIDREEIGFI
+2298 FNRINDIDKEEIGFI

-2366 NSTSFY
+2366 NLTSFY
-2372 DLDDENTEKQISE
+2372 DLDDKNTEKQISE

>member
-1 MLCNNHPA
+1 M
-9 ISYISWYG
+9 
-17 LVIIGEDEVPYIIS
+17 
-31 DGKSCMKY
+31 
-39 IYWEMDN
+39 
-46 PYILRESN
+46 
-54 EWIEESTTKKMIYIN
+54 
-69 ENGTATEVPHNSISI
+69 
-84 YYNDT
+84 
-89 GNGSASKL
+89 
-97 TGTALGK
+97 
-104 FDELNNKY
+104 
-112 MTIKEDVDGI
+112 
-122 KEVVG
+122 
-127 SSEAGSNSLVERV
+127 
-140 NKLEKTASS
+140 
-149 TNEKIQTIS
+149 
-158 KDFTNGKELEEL
+158 
-170 RNNINVAIINLGES
+170 
-184 LAYYEDY
+184 
-191 MNEVAKDLSVSN
+191 
-203 DEKIM
+203 
-208 ISNKQNDLLDKYA
+208 
-221 ILSQYQQVLVQ
+221 
-232 RLESSEEDNST
+232 
-243 TINNLN
+243 
-249 TSLNNLNTSINNL
+249 
-262 NTIVNTAI
+262 
-270 SDNTIVPS
+270 
-278 EVTTMLNMFANVAVK
+278 
-293 NNEYKNVMADSILLG
+293 
-308 IGGRLTES
+308 
-316 ILDIRKTSSSI
+316 
-327 SQTVSNITE
+327 
-336 EIDGETGLKVQVTK
+336 
-350 NATAIQQTANEIALK
+350 
-365 YVKFDQTTSQIT
+365 
-377 VGDDIIKLDAGKVLM
+377 
-392 TGTLTWDSLDDTAKN
+392 
-407 NLKGA
+407 
-412 DGTAEY
+412 
-418 VMLVGDQIFKYD
+418 
-430 KDGNPN
+430 
-436 IDSITLTAQISNI
+436 
-449 ENPVF
+449 
-454 DWYYRDT
+454 
-461 KNSLD
+461 
-466 WNAISDNSGKSSF
+466 
-479 ILTHD
+479 
-484 SSIWGDNTNS
+484 
-494 ITIKVVC
+494 
-501 GSHSDEMTVVKLY
+501 
-514 DGLYGENAK
+514 
-523 YVSINGSQ
+523 
-531 LFRYR
+531 
-536 DNFTSTPNP
+536 
-545 TSITLTGTRNNIP
+545 
-558 STTTSR
+558 
-564 WYYRV
+564 
-569 SESDNWTEI
+569 
-578 TSSRNIDV
+578 
-586 LTINHDSPY
+586 
-595 FGDSKILMIRYEIET
+595 
-610 YYDITTI
+610 
-617 AKISDGSDGYFILL
+617 
-631 TNENHSVPCDENG
+631 
-644 GYTFEAISTAYTYIR
+644 
-659 VYKGTEEKSFT
+659 
-670 LTKTDD
+670 
-676 GCVSVYNSSTKRL
+676 
-689 DITMLSNNIATVTM
+689 
-703 TITVDGKT
+703 
-711 FQKVM
+711 
-716 TITKSIKGE
+716 
-725 KGEDG
+725 
-730 TGVNIIGKL
+730 
-739 DNINQLPETGTP
+739 
-751 GDAYIIDGLIYVW
+751 
-764 SENINGWSDGVPF
+764 
-777 RGEQGL
+777 
-783 PGKDGT
+783 
-789 DGRTTYIHIKYSND
+789 
-803 GKTFTSN
+803 
-810 NGEDVGDWLGQYT
+810 
-823 DYVAEDSTNFNDY
+823 
-836 KWKKIRGEDGDNG
+836 
-849 IVANLTNDTHIVPI
+849 
-863 ESDGTFTEDAFVG
+863 
-876 CSAKI
+876 
-881 SLSFVEME
+881 
-889 IVNNVIYG
+889 
-897 FTAQDDIEGTWDSK
+897 
-911 TGTYTVT
+911 
-918 GWDNTKN
+918 
-925 SSYIDLKAT
+925 
-934 YNGVTYTKR
+934 
-943 FTIIKAKNP
+943 
-952 LDAYTVSL
+952 DAYTVSL

-1080 RYDTVEQLNQAH
+1080 RYDTIEQLNQAH

-1156 MYVDNTET
+1156 MYVDNIET

-1186 LSANRQTIAFN
+1186 LSANKQTIAFN
-1197 NDNTPKDSTAII
+1197 SDNTPKDSTAII

-1216 FSDILTWTTV
+1216 FSDTLTWTTV

-1231 EGSGNNRTLD
+1231 GGSGNNRTLD
-1241 VSNFIDNNQ
+1241 ISNFINNNQ
-1250 ILITVSGGGLTDTI
+1250 ILVTVSGGGLTDTI
-1264 TIVKISDGQRGA
+1264 TIVKVVDGERGA
-1276 DGTSVKILGSYDT
+1276 DGTSVKILDSYDT
-1289 VEQLNQA
+1289 IEELNSA
-1296 HPNGNENGDG
+1296 HPSGNENGDG
-1306 YTVDKDLWVWNG
+1306 YMVGKDLWIWNG
-1318 TEFTNVGQI
+1318 TAFINAGQI
-1327 KGNDG
+1327 RGDDGKDGADGING
-1332 VNGVDG
+1332 VN
-1338 RDGDSAY
+1338 AY
-1345 LHIKYSND
+1345 VHIKYSND
-1353 EGRTFTS
+1353 GGTTFTS
-1360 NNGEDVGDYM
+1360 NNGETTGDYM
-1370 GVYTDNI
+1370 GVYTDSI
-1377 QTDSLNPLDYT
+1377 QADSTNPSDYN

-1401 TVLLTNESHTFAG
+1401 TILLTNESHTFAG

-1442 NITGMPTGMTTS
+1442 SITGMPTGMTTS

-1591 DTVTLVKV
+1591 DTITLVKV

-1719 AYSIILTNEAHIF
+1719 AYSVILTNEAHIF

-1904 LVGTTSSNHIS
+1904 IIGTKDNSHVS

-1920 LDIKANSITTYSG
+1920 LDIRANSITTFSG

-1943 SSAQSTANSA
+1943 NSA
-1953 QSTATSA
+1953 QSKATSA

-2059 TRYWLGE
+2059 TRYWLGQ
-2066 YEGNMTT
+2066 YEGSLTT

-2121 GYGNKGI
+2121 DYGNKGI

-2233 TLTMNQSYQGT
+2233 TLTMNQSFQGT

-2298 FNRINDIDREEIGFI
+2298 FNRINDIDKEEIGFI

-2366 NSTSFY
+2366 NLTSFY
-2372 DLDDENTEKQISE
+2372 DLDDKNTEKQISE

>member
-564 WYYRV
+564 WYYRI

-644 GYTFEAISTAYTYIR
+644 DYTFEAISTAYTYIR

-803 GKTFTSN
+803 GKTFTPN

-863 ESDGTFTEDAFVG
+863 ESDGTFTDDAFVG

-1008 VVNNNNTTSTTL
+1008 VVNNNNTTSVTL
-1020 SISVTTAMVTRHGTI
+1020 NISVTTAMVTRHGTI

-1186 LSANRQTIAFN
+1186 LSANKQTIAFN
-1197 NDNTPKDSTAII
+1197 SDNTPKDSTAII

-1216 FSDILTWTTV
+1216 FSDTLTWTTV

-1231 EGSGNNRTLD
+1231 GGSGNNRTLD

-1250 ILITVSGGGLTDTI
+1250 ILITVNGGGLTDTI
-1264 TIVKISDGQRGA
+1264 TIVKISDGQRGS

-1289 VEQLNQA
+1289 IEQLNQA

-1306 YTVDKDLWVWNG
+1306 YTVEKDLWVWNG
-1318 TEFTNVGQI
+1318 TAFINVGQI

-1332 VNGVDG
+1332 INGVDG
-1338 RDGDSAY
+1338 KDGDSAY

-1353 EGRTFTS
+1353 GGRTFTS

-1377 QTDSLNPLDYT
+1377 QIDSSNTSDYT
-1388 WSLTKGND
+1388 WNLTKGND

-1442 NITGMPTGMTTS
+1442 SITGMPTGMTTS

-1591 DTVTLVKV
+1591 DTITLVKV

-1638 AITTTVTAYKGST
+1638 AITTTVIAYKGST

-1719 AYSIILTNEAHIF
+1719 AYSVILTNEAHIF

-1820 DKGDSPE
+1820 DKGDSSE

-1904 LVGTTSSNHIS
+1904 IIGTKDNSHVS

-1920 LDIKANSITTYSG
+1920 LDIRANSITTFSG

-1943 SSAQSTANSA
+1943 NSA
-1953 QSTATSA
+1953 QSKATSA

-1970 FSWIVN
+1970 FSWIAN

-2059 TRYWLGE
+2059 TRYWLGQ

-2233 TLTMNQSYQGT
+2233 TLTMNQSFQGT

-2255 VVSAKKFYQNGSLV
+2255 VVSAKKIYKNGVSV

-2276 KDNIREYTGSALD
+2276 KDNIHEYTGSALD
-2289 LISNTKVYK
+2289 VISNTKVYT
-2298 FNRINDIDREEIGFI
+2298 FNRIDDIDREEIGFI

-2366 NSTSFY
+2366 NLTSFY
-2372 DLDDENTEKQISE
+2372 DLDDKNTEKQISE

>member
-112 MTIKEDVDGI
+112 MIIKEDVDGI
-122 KEVVG
+122 KEVLG
-127 SSEAGSNSLVERV
+127 SSESSSNSLIERV
-140 NKLEKTASS
+140 NTLEKTASS

-158 KDFTNGKELEEL
+158 KDFTNSKELEEL

-191 MNEVAKDLSVSN
+191 MNEVAKDLDVSN

-208 ISNKQNDLLDKYA
+208 ISNKQNDLLDKYS
-221 ILSQYQQVLVQ
+221 ILSQYQQVLIQ

-262 NTIVNTAI
+262 NTVVNTAI

-278 EVTTMLNMFANVAVK
+278 EITTMLNMFANVALK

-327 SQTVSNITE
+327 SQTVTNITE

-365 YVKFDQTTSQIT
+365 YVKFDQTTSQLT
-377 VGDDIIKLDAGKVLM
+377 VGDNTIKLDAGKVLM

-436 IDSITLTAQISNI
+436 IDSITLTAQTSNI
-449 ENPVF
+449 ENPIF

-466 WNAISDNSGKSSF
+466 WNVISDNSGKSSF

-484 SSIWGDNTNS
+484 SNIWGNNTNS

-545 TSITLTGTRNNIP
+545 TSITLNGIRNNIP

-564 WYYRV
+564 WYYRI

-586 LTINHDSPY
+586 LTINHDSSY
-595 FGDSKILMIRYEIET
+595 FGDSKILMIRYEVET
-610 YYDITTI
+610 YYDIITI

-644 GYTFEAISTAYTYIR
+644 DYTFEAISTAYTYIR
-659 VYKGTEEKSFT
+659 VYKGTEEVQFS

-725 KGEDG
+725 RGEDG

-739 DNINQLPETGTP
+739 DNINQLPKTGTP

-823 DYVAEDSTNFNDY
+823 DYIAEDSTNFNDY

-863 ESDGTFTEDAFVG
+863 ESDGTFTDDAFVG
-876 CSAKI
+876 CSTKI
-881 SLSFVEME
+881 SLSFAEME
-889 IVNNVIYG
+889 ITNNVIYG
-897 FTAQDDIEGTWDSK
+897 FTAQDDIQGTWDSN

-969 DVLNALPDSTTCEII
+969 DVSNALAGSTTCGII
-984 AYRGDKLVPVEVG
+984 AYRGDELVPVEVG
-997 EISNIPTGMDI
+997 AISNIPTGMSI

-1080 RYDTVEQLNQAH
+1080 RYDTIEQLNQTH
-1092 PDGNENGDGYIVD
+1092 PSGNENGDGYIVD
-1105 KDLWVWTDTKFTN
+1105 KDLWVWTDDKFIN

-1156 MYVDNTET
+1156 MYVDNIET

-1186 LSANRQTIAFN
+1186 LSANKQTIAFN
-1197 NDNTPKDSTAII
+1197 SDNTPKDSTAII

-1216 FSDILTWTTV
+1216 FSDTLTWTTV

-1231 EGSGNNRTLD
+1231 GGSGNNRTLD
-1241 VSNFIDNNQ
+1241 VSNFINNNQ
-1250 ILITVSGGGLTDTI
+1250 ILITVNGGGLTDTI
-1264 TIVKISDGQRGA
+1264 TIVKISDGQRGS

-1289 VEQLNQA
+1289 IEQLNQA

-1338 RDGDSAY
+1338 KDGASAY

-1353 EGRTFTS
+1353 GGRTFTS

-1370 GVYTDNI
+1370 GVYTDSI
-1377 QTDSLNPLDYT
+1377 QTDSSNPSDYT
-1388 WSLTKGND
+1388 WNLTKGND

-1424 TCGVIAYKGNAQV
+1424 TCGVIAYKGNTQV
-1437 PATIG
+1437 PAIIG

-1454 INNNNTNNASFIV
+1454 INNNNTNNASFII

-1515 SLSANKQLI
+1515 SLSANKQVI
-1524 AFNSDNTPKDS
+1524 TFNGDNTPKDS
-1535 TEITLTAIQQ
+1535 TEITLTATQQ
-1545 NFSDG
+1545 NFSDKI
-1550 VTWSTN
+1550 TWSTN
-1556 PSVPLTG
+1556 PSVSLTG
-1563 TGLTRGLA
+1563 TGFTRGLA
-1571 VSNFNSNTRI
+1571 VSNFNNNARI
-1581 AVTISSGSLS
+1581 TVTISSGSLS
-1591 DTVTLVKV
+1591 DTITLVKV
-1599 IDGTD
+1599 MDGLNGTDGTD
-1604 GSDGTDG
+1604 GV
-1611 IDGCTINLSND
+1611 DGCTINLSND
-1622 NHTFV
+1622 NHTFI
-1627 ASSNGTIEVQQ
+1627 ASSNGAIETQQ
-1638 AITTTVTAYKGST
+1638 ATTTTVVTYKGNT
-1651 LITPTIGTLPT
+1651 VVTPTYGTMPT
-1662 VNGLTISRNGTTIT
+1662 VNGLTITRSGNTIT
-1676 IIAPVGTNL
+1676 IVAPVGTNL
-1685 ATHGSFNIPVIVE
+1685 ATHGSFNIPVIVD
-1698 GITFNKAFSYS
+1698 GITFNKTFNYS
-1709 KTNCGADGKD
+1709 KANCGADGKD
-1719 AYSIILTNEAHIF
+1719 AYSVILTNEAHIF
-1732 PCESDGNIS
+1732 PCEADGNIS

-1748 EVEAYKGTTQL
+1748 EVKVYKGTTQL
-1759 TPTIGTLPTVSGL
+1759 TPTIGTLPTVNGL
-1772 TLTKKD
+1772 TLTKNG
-1778 TTITIQA
+1778 TTITVQA
-1785 NTGTSLASSGS
+1785 NTGKSLASSGS
-1796 LSIPITVDG
+1796 FNIPITVDG

-1820 DKGDSPE
+1820 DKGDGADI
-1827 VDIPS
+1827 DIPS

-1839 GKTTINGSTVLTPK
+1839 GKTVINGSTVLTPK

-1875 TSGNYSNISGIVGY
+1875 TSGTYSNVSGIVGY
-1889 KSGKKTYHFSTDGNF
+1889 KNGNKTYHLSTDGNF
-1904 LVGTTSSNHIS
+1904 LVGTTNSNHIS

-1920 LDIKANSITTYSG
+1920 LDIRANSITTYSG

-1953 QSTATSA
+1953 QSTANSAQSTANSAQSTANSAQSTANNA
-1960 YTLAEQTDNK
+1960 YTLAQQTDNK
-1970 FSWIVN
+1970 FSWIVQ
-1976 GTSSTSFTLTDRMS
+1976 GSSSTSFTLTNRMA
-1990 TLVSEKVNVIASKI
+1990 TLISDKVNITAPTI
-2004 KLTGSIDINN
+2004 QLTGSININN

-2023 NFTASKGRLT
+2023 NMTAK
-2033 GVTVTSNSGSDI
+2033 SG
-2045 TIIDG
+2045 
-2050 GYIECEGTT
+2050 
-2059 TRYWLGE
+2059 
-2066 YEGNMTT
+2066 
-2073 KLKSENGRFRARNDN
+2073 
-2088 YNRSVYFSDQG
+2088 
-2099 LSTTADGELGSSGII
+2099 
-2114 DFHNDWY
+2114 
-2121 GYGNKGI
+2121 
-2128 AMYSNHHVGLISYN
+2128 
-2142 GYVNISPEWNN
+2142 
-2153 AGNNT
+2153 T
-2158 FSFQVYDAYSGG
+2158 F
-2170 ASDTDGLIYYGSH
+2170 
-2183 RNGYSTVLR
+2183 
-2192 ISKDASDPYLQ
+2192 
-2203 VLNSSLGSDAKLMA
+2203 
-2217 EYVKTTMV
+2217 
-2225 NNNYFTSG
+2225 SG
-2233 TLTMNQSYQGT
+2233 TLVSGDKFNYNATSGISGCQISESSFFNYGT
-2244 QGGTQTYLSGT
+2244 HTVYVGNTPYKYYSVMSINNGAIDMTCHTYGFKAELDSGEFTLLQGG
-2255 VVSAKKFYQNGSLV
+2255 NGSY
-2269 STSDIIL
+2269 TSYFSVGY
-2276 KDNIREYTGSALD
+2276 NITTNKTGFNIDTSSIVIGD
-2289 LISNTKVYK
+2289 YGRTETFKIGCSNMIEL
-2298 FNRINDIDREEIGFI
+2298 N
-2313 AQEMPD
+2313 APQ
-2319 EFIYQKGRFTSEELE
+2319 IYIQG
-2334 GLTVEEKV
+2334 GDC
-2342 ELLEKATKEHI
+2342 KATKFFCYHDDVGGYRDLGSFTGQSVYNGTSKCYLGGNLIQYGIANFANLSADTPSTQTISFSASFEYPPVVI
-2353 DETKI
+2353 ACPNTTVPQKI
-2358 ECYEELAN
+2358 SVGTSSVTTSSFKLTCTRI
-2366 NSTSFY
+2366 NSTETNVFW
-2372 DLDDENTEKQISE
+2372 
-2385 IQDTINNLEYVS
+2385 V
-2397 PVYMLNQNN
+2397 
-2406 IIAIMFKGIQELKEE
+2406 AIGSRA
-2421 IDKLKNNN
+2421 

>member
-122 KEVVG
+122 KEVLG
-127 SSEAGSNSLVERV
+127 SSEAGSNSLTERV

-149 TNEKIQTIS
+149 TNEKIQTIT
-158 KDFTNGKELEEL
+158 KDFTNSKELEEL

-203 DEKIM
+203 DEKVM

-221 ILSQYQQVLVQ
+221 ILSQYQQVLIQ

-249 TSLNNLNTSINNL
+249 NSLNNLNTSINNL

-564 WYYRV
+564 WYYRI
-569 SESDNWTEI
+569 SESDDWTEI
-578 TSSRNIDV
+578 TSSRDIDV

-644 GYTFEAISTAYTYIR
+644 DYTFEAISTAYTYIR

-803 GKTFTSN
+803 GKTFTPN

-863 ESDGTFTEDAFVG
+863 ESDGTFTDDAFVG

-1080 RYDTVEQLNQAH
+1080 RYDTIEQLNQAH
-1092 PDGNENGDGYIVD
+1092 PNGNENGDGYIVD

-1118 VGQFQGEDGLSTY
+1118 VGQFQGEDGLSAY

-1186 LSANRQTIAFN
+1186 LSANKQTIAFN
-1197 NDNTPKDSTAII
+1197 SDNTPKDSTAII

-1231 EGSGNNRTLD
+1231 GGSGNNRTLD
-1241 VSNFIDNNQ
+1241 ISNFINNNQ
-1250 ILITVSGGGLTDTI
+1250 ILVTVSGGGLTDTI
-1264 TIVKISDGQRGA
+1264 TIVKVVDGERGA
-1276 DGTSVKILGSYDT
+1276 DGTSVKILDSYDT
-1289 VEQLNQA
+1289 IEELNSA
-1296 HPNGNENGDG
+1296 HPSGNENGDG
-1306 YTVDKDLWVWNG
+1306 YMVGKDLWIWNG
-1318 TEFTNVGQI
+1318 TAFINAGQI
-1327 KGNDG
+1327 RGDDGKDGADGING
-1332 VNGVDG
+1332 VN
-1338 RDGDSAY
+1338 AY
-1345 LHIKYSND
+1345 VHIKYSND
-1353 EGRTFTS
+1353 GGTTFTS
-1360 NNGEDVGDYM
+1360 NNGETTGDYM
-1370 GVYTDNI
+1370 GVYTDSI
-1377 QTDSLNPLDYT
+1377 QADSTNPSDYN

-1401 TVLLTNESHTFAG
+1401 TILLTNESHTFAG

-1442 NITGMPTGMTTS
+1442 SITGMPTGMTTS

-1545 NFSDG
+1545 NFSDE

-1591 DTVTLVKV
+1591 DTITLVKV

-1638 AITTTVTAYKGST
+1638 AITTTVIAYKGST

-1719 AYSIILTNEAHIF
+1719 AYSVILTNEAHIF

-1820 DKGDSPE
+1820 DKGDSSE

-1904 LVGTTSSNHIS
+1904 IIGTKDNSHVS

-1920 LDIKANSITTYSG
+1920 LDIRANSITTFSG

-1943 SSAQSTANSA
+1943 NSA
-1953 QSTATSA
+1953 QSKATSA

-2233 TLTMNQSYQGT
+2233 TLTMNQSFQGT

-2289 LISNTKVYK
+2289 LISNAKVYK
-2298 FNRINDIDREEIGFI
+2298 FNRINDIDKEEIGFI

-2366 NSTSFY
+2366 NLTSFY
-2372 DLDDENTEKQISE
+2372 DLDDKNTEKQISE

>member
-631 TNENHSVPCDENG
+631 TNENHSIPCDENG

-803 GKTFTSN
+803 GKTFTPN

-863 ESDGTFTEDAFVG
+863 ESDGTFTDDAFVG

-997 EISNIPTGMDI
+997 EISNIPIGMDI

-1080 RYDTVEQLNQAH
+1080 RYDTIEQLNQAH

-1186 LSANRQTIAFN
+1186 LSANKQTIAFN
-1197 NDNTPKDSTAII
+1197 SDNTPKDSTAII

-1216 FSDILTWTTV
+1216 FSDTLTWTTV

-1231 EGSGNNRTLD
+1231 GGSGNNRTLD

-1250 ILITVSGGGLTDTI
+1250 ILITVNGGGLTDTI
-1264 TIVKISDGQRGA
+1264 TIVKVVDGERGA
-1276 DGTSVKILGSYDT
+1276 DGTSVKILDSYDT
-1289 VEQLNQA
+1289 IEELNSA
-1296 HPNGNENGDG
+1296 HPSGNENGDG
-1306 YTVDKDLWVWNG
+1306 YMVGKDLWIWNG
-1318 TEFTNVGQI
+1318 TAFINAGQI
-1327 KGNDG
+1327 RGDDGKDGADGING
-1332 VNGVDG
+1332 VN
-1338 RDGDSAY
+1338 AY
-1345 LHIKYSND
+1345 VHIKYSND
-1353 EGRTFTS
+1353 GGTTFTS
-1360 NNGEDVGDYM
+1360 NNGETTGDYM
-1370 GVYTDNI
+1370 GVYTDSI
-1377 QTDSLNPLDYT
+1377 QADSTNPSDYN

-1401 TVLLTNESHTFAG
+1401 TILLTNESHTFAG

-1442 NITGMPTGMTTS
+1442 SITGMPTGMTTS

-1467 AVTSSMTSRNGV
+1467 AVNSSMTSRNGV

-1591 DTVTLVKV
+1591 DTITLVKV

-1638 AITTTVTAYKGST
+1638 AITTTVIAYKGST

-1719 AYSIILTNEAHIF
+1719 AYSVILTNEAHIF

-1820 DKGDSPE
+1820 DKGDSSE

-1904 LVGTTSSNHIS
+1904 IIGTKDNSHVS

-1920 LDIKANSITTYSG
+1920 LDIRADSITTFSG

-1943 SSAQSTANSA
+1943 NSA
-1953 QSTATSA
+1953 QSKATSA

-2059 TRYWLGE
+2059 TRYWLGQ

-2121 GYGNKGI
+2121 DYGNKGI

-2233 TLTMNQSYQGT
+2233 TLTMNQSFQGT

-2255 VVSAKKFYQNGSLV
+2255 VVSAKKIYQNGSLV

-2298 FNRINDIDREEIGFI
+2298 FNRINDIDKEEIGFI

-2366 NSTSFY
+2366 NLTSFY
-2372 DLDDENTEKQISE
+2372 DLDDKNTEKQISE

>member
-127 SSEAGSNSLVERV
+127 SSEAGSNSLTERV

-564 WYYRV
+564 WYYRI

-631 TNENHSVPCDENG
+631 TNENHSIPCDENG

-803 GKTFTSN
+803 GKTFTPN

-863 ESDGTFTEDAFVG
+863 ESDGTFTDDAFVG

-1080 RYDTVEQLNQAH
+1080 RYDTIEQLNQAH

-1186 LSANRQTIAFN
+1186 LSANKQTIAFN
-1197 NDNTPKDSTAII
+1197 SDNTPKDSTAII

-1216 FSDILTWTTV
+1216 FSDTLTWTTV

-1231 EGSGNNRTLD
+1231 GGSGNNRTLD
-1241 VSNFIDNNQ
+1241 ISNFINNNQ
-1250 ILITVSGGGLTDTI
+1250 ILVTVSGGGLTDTI
-1264 TIVKISDGQRGA
+1264 TIVKVVDGERGA
-1276 DGTSVKILGSYDT
+1276 DGTSVKILDSYDT
-1289 VEQLNQA
+1289 IEELNSA
-1296 HPNGNENGDG
+1296 HPSGNENGDG
-1306 YTVDKDLWVWNG
+1306 YMVGKDLWIWNG
-1318 TEFTNVGQI
+1318 TAFINAGQI
-1327 KGNDG
+1327 RGDDGKDGADGING
-1332 VNGVDG
+1332 VN
-1338 RDGDSAY
+1338 AY
-1345 LHIKYSND
+1345 VHIKYSND
-1353 EGRTFTS
+1353 GGTTFTS
-1360 NNGEDVGDYM
+1360 NNGETTGDYM
-1370 GVYTDNI
+1370 GVYTDSI
-1377 QTDSLNPLDYT
+1377 QADSTNPSDYN

-1401 TVLLTNESHTFAG
+1401 TILLTNESHTFAG

-1442 NITGMPTGMTTS
+1442 SITGMPTGMTTS

-1591 DTVTLVKV
+1591 DTITLVKV

-1719 AYSIILTNEAHIF
+1719 AYSVILTNEAHIF

-1820 DKGDSPE
+1820 DKGDSSE

-1904 LVGTTSSNHIS
+1904 IIGTKDNSHVS

-1920 LDIKANSITTYSG
+1920 LDIRANSITTFSG

-1943 SSAQSTANSA
+1943 NSA
-1953 QSTATSA
+1953 QSKATSA

-2059 TRYWLGE
+2059 TRYWLGQ

-2121 GYGNKGI
+2121 DYGNKGI

-2233 TLTMNQSYQGT
+2233 TLTMNQSFQGT

-2255 VVSAKKFYQNGSLV
+2255 VVSAKKIYQNGSLV

-2298 FNRINDIDREEIGFI
+2298 FNRINDIDKEEIGFI

-2366 NSTSFY
+2366 NLTSFY
-2372 DLDDENTEKQISE
+2372 DLDDKNTEKQISE

>member
-191 MNEVAKDLSVSN
+191 MNEVAKDLNVSN

-327 SQTVSNITE
+327 SQTVTNITE

-564 WYYRV
+564 WYYRI

-803 GKTFTSN
+803 GKTFTPN

-863 ESDGTFTEDAFVG
+863 ESDGTFTDDAFVG

-1080 RYDTVEQLNQAH
+1080 RYDTIEQLNQAH

-1186 LSANRQTIAFN
+1186 LSANKQTIAFN
-1197 NDNTPKDSTAII
+1197 SDNTPKDSTAII

-1231 EGSGNNRTLD
+1231 GGSGNNRTLD
-1241 VSNFIDNNQ
+1241 ISNFINNNQ
-1250 ILITVSGGGLTDTI
+1250 ILVTVSGGGLTDTI
-1264 TIVKISDGQRGA
+1264 TIVKVVDGERGA
-1276 DGTSVKILGSYDT
+1276 DGTSVKILDSYDT
-1289 VEQLNQA
+1289 IEELNSA
-1296 HPNGNENGDG
+1296 HPSGNENGDG
-1306 YTVDKDLWVWNG
+1306 YMVGKDLWIWNG
-1318 TEFTNVGQI
+1318 TAFINAGQI
-1327 KGNDG
+1327 RGDDGKDGADGING
-1332 VNGVDG
+1332 VN
-1338 RDGDSAY
+1338 AY
-1345 LHIKYSND
+1345 VHIKYSND
-1353 EGRTFTS
+1353 GGTTFTS
-1360 NNGEDVGDYM
+1360 NNGETTGDYM
-1370 GVYTDNI
+1370 GVYTDSI
-1377 QTDSLNPLDYT
+1377 QADSTNPSDYN

-1401 TVLLTNESHTFAG
+1401 TILLTNESHTFAG

-1442 NITGMPTGMTTS
+1442 SITGMPTGMTTS

-1467 AVTSSMTSRNGV
+1467 AVNSSMTSRNGV

-1591 DTVTLVKV
+1591 DTITLVKV

-1719 AYSIILTNEAHIF
+1719 AYSVILTNEAHIF

-1904 LVGTTSSNHIS
+1904 IIGTKDNSHVS

-1920 LDIKANSITTYSG
+1920 LDIRANSITTFSG

-1943 SSAQSTANSA
+1943 NSA
-1953 QSTATSA
+1953 QSKATSA

-2059 TRYWLGE
+2059 TRYWLGQ
-2066 YEGNMTT
+2066 YEGSLTT

-2121 GYGNKGI
+2121 DYGNKGI

-2233 TLTMNQSYQGT
+2233 TLTMNQSFQGT

-2298 FNRINDIDREEIGFI
+2298 FNRINDIDKEEIGFI

-2366 NSTSFY
+2366 NLTSFY
-2372 DLDDENTEKQISE
+2372 DLDDKNTEKQISE

>member
-221 ILSQYQQVLVQ
+221 ILSQYQQVLIQ

-249 TSLNNLNTSINNL
+249 NSLSNLNTSINNL
-262 NTIVNTAI
+262 NTVVNTAI

-803 GKTFTSN
+803 GKTFTPN

-823 DYVAEDSTNFNDY
+823 DYIAEDSTNFNDY

-863 ESDGTFTEDAFVG
+863 ESDGTFTDDAFVG

-897 FTAQDDIEGTWDSK
+897 FTAQDDIKGTWDSK

-1338 RDGDSAY
+1338 KDGDSAY

-1353 EGRTFTS
+1353 GGRTFTS

-1442 NITGMPTGMTTS
+1442 SITGMPTGMTTS

-1591 DTVTLVKV
+1591 DTITLVKV

-1719 AYSIILTNEAHIF
+1719 AYSVILTNEAHIF

-2255 VVSAKKFYQNGSLV
+2255 TVSAKKIYQNGSLV

-2334 GLTVEEKV
+2334 GLTVKEKV

>member
-631 TNENHSVPCDENG
+631 TNENHSIPCDENG

-803 GKTFTSN
+803 GKTFTPN

-863 ESDGTFTEDAFVG
+863 ESDGTFTDDAFVG

-1080 RYDTVEQLNQAH
+1080 RYDTIEQLNQAH

-1186 LSANRQTIAFN
+1186 LSANKQTIAFN
-1197 NDNTPKDSTAII
+1197 SDNTPKDSTAII

-1216 FSDILTWTTV
+1216 FSDTLTWTTV

-1231 EGSGNNRTLD
+1231 GGSGNNRTLD
-1241 VSNFIDNNQ
+1241 ISNFINNNQ
-1250 ILITVSGGGLTDTI
+1250 ILVTVSGGGLTDTI
-1264 TIVKISDGQRGA
+1264 TIVKVVDGERGA
-1276 DGTSVKILGSYDT
+1276 DGTSVKILDSYDT
-1289 VEQLNQA
+1289 IEELNSA
-1296 HPNGNENGDG
+1296 HPSGNENGDG
-1306 YTVDKDLWVWNG
+1306 YMVGKDLWIWNG
-1318 TEFTNVGQI
+1318 TAFINAGQI
-1327 KGNDG
+1327 RGDDGKDGADGING
-1332 VNGVDG
+1332 VN
-1338 RDGDSAY
+1338 AY
-1345 LHIKYSND
+1345 VHIKYSND
-1353 EGRTFTS
+1353 GGTTFTS
-1360 NNGEDVGDYM
+1360 NNGETTGDYM
-1370 GVYTDNI
+1370 GVYTDSI
-1377 QTDSLNPLDYT
+1377 QADSTNPSDYN

-1401 TVLLTNESHTFAG
+1401 TILLTNESHTFAG

-1442 NITGMPTGMTTS
+1442 SITGMPTGMTTS

-1467 AVTSSMTSRNGV
+1467 AVNSSMTSRNGV

-1591 DTVTLVKV
+1591 DTITLVKV

-1719 AYSIILTNEAHIF
+1719 AYSVILTNEAHIF

-1820 DKGDSPE
+1820 DKGDSSE

-1904 LVGTTSSNHIS
+1904 IIGTKDNSHVS

-1920 LDIKANSITTYSG
+1920 LDIRANSITTFSG

-1943 SSAQSTANSA
+1943 NSA
-1953 QSTATSA
+1953 QSKATSA

-2059 TRYWLGE
+2059 TRYWLGQ

-2121 GYGNKGI
+2121 DYGNKGI

-2233 TLTMNQSYQGT
+2233 TLTMNQSFQGT

-2255 VVSAKKFYQNGSLV
+2255 VVSAKKIYQNGSLV

-2298 FNRINDIDREEIGFI
+2298 FNRINDIDKEEIGFI

-2366 NSTSFY
+2366 NLTSFY
-2372 DLDDENTEKQISE
+2372 DLDDKNTEKQISE

>member
-122 KEVVG
+122 KEVIG

-191 MNEVAKDLSVSN
+191 MNEVAKDLNVSN

-262 NTIVNTAI
+262 NTVVNTAI
-270 SDNTIVPS
+270 SDNTVVPS
-278 EVTTMLNMFANVAVK
+278 EITTMLNMFANVAVK

-327 SQTVSNITE
+327 SQTVTNITE

-466 WNAISDNSGKSSF
+466 WNEISDNSGKSSF

-644 GYTFEAISTAYTYIR
+644 DYTFEAISTAYTYIR

-863 ESDGTFTEDAFVG
+863 ESDGTFTDDAFVG

-1080 RYDTVEQLNQAH
+1080 RYDTIEQLNQAH

-1186 LSANRQTIAFN
+1186 LSANKQTIAFN
-1197 NDNTPKDSTAII
+1197 SDNTPKDSTAII

-1216 FSDILTWTTV
+1216 FSDTLTWTTV

-1231 EGSGNNRTLD
+1231 GGSGNNRTLD
-1241 VSNFIDNNQ
+1241 ISNFINNNQ
-1250 ILITVSGGGLTDTI
+1250 ILVTVSGGGLTDTI
-1264 TIVKISDGQRGA
+1264 TIVKVVDGERGA
-1276 DGTSVKILGSYDT
+1276 DGTSVKILDSYDT
-1289 VEQLNQA
+1289 IEELNSA
-1296 HPNGNENGDG
+1296 HPSGNENGDG
-1306 YTVDKDLWVWNG
+1306 YMVGKDLWIWNG
-1318 TEFTNVGQI
+1318 TAFINAGQI
-1327 KGNDG
+1327 RGDDGKDGADGING
-1332 VNGVDG
+1332 VN
-1338 RDGDSAY
+1338 AY
-1345 LHIKYSND
+1345 VHIKYSND
-1353 EGRTFTS
+1353 GGTTFTS
-1360 NNGEDVGDYM
+1360 NNGETTGDYM
-1370 GVYTDNI
+1370 GVYTDSI
-1377 QTDSLNPLDYT
+1377 QADSTNPSDYN

-1401 TVLLTNESHTFAG
+1401 TILLTNESHTFAG

-1442 NITGMPTGMTTS
+1442 SITGMPTGMTTS

-1591 DTVTLVKV
+1591 DTITLVKV

-1719 AYSIILTNEAHIF
+1719 AYSVILTNEAHIF

-1820 DKGDSPE
+1820 DKGDSSE

-1904 LVGTTSSNHIS
+1904 IIGTKDNSHVS

-1920 LDIKANSITTYSG
+1920 LDIRANSITTFSG

-1943 SSAQSTANSA
+1943 NSA
-1953 QSTATSA
+1953 QSKATSA

-2059 TRYWLGE
+2059 TRYWLGQ

-2121 GYGNKGI
+2121 DYGNKGI

-2233 TLTMNQSYQGT
+2233 TLTMNQSFQGT

-2255 VVSAKKFYQNGSLV
+2255 VVSAKKIYQNGSLV

-2298 FNRINDIDREEIGFI
+2298 FNRINDIDKEEIGFI

-2366 NSTSFY
+2366 NLTSFY
-2372 DLDDENTEKQISE
+2372 DLDDKNTEKQISE

>member
-262 NTIVNTAI
+262 NTVVNTAI

-564 WYYRV
+564 WYYRI

-631 TNENHSVPCDENG
+631 TNENHSIPCDENG

-803 GKTFTSN
+803 GKTFTPN

-863 ESDGTFTEDAFVG
+863 ESDGTFTDDAFVG

-1080 RYDTVEQLNQAH
+1080 RYDTIEQLNQAH

-1118 VGQFQGEDGLSTY
+1118 VGQFQGEDGLSAY

-1186 LSANRQTIAFN
+1186 LSANKQTIAFN
-1197 NDNTPKDSTAII
+1197 SDNTPKDSTAII

-1216 FSDILTWTTV
+1216 FSDTLTWTTV

-1231 EGSGNNRTLD
+1231 GGSGNNRTLD
-1241 VSNFIDNNQ
+1241 ISNFINNNQ
-1250 ILITVSGGGLTDTI
+1250 ILVTVSGGGLTDTI
-1264 TIVKISDGQRGA
+1264 TIVKVVDGERGA
-1276 DGTSVKILGSYDT
+1276 DGTSVKILDSYDT
-1289 VEQLNQA
+1289 IEELNSA
-1296 HPNGNENGDG
+1296 HPSGNENGDG
-1306 YTVDKDLWVWNG
+1306 YMVGKDLWIWNG
-1318 TEFTNVGQI
+1318 TAFINAGQI
-1327 KGNDG
+1327 RGDDGKDGADGING
-1332 VNGVDG
+1332 VN
-1338 RDGDSAY
+1338 AY
-1345 LHIKYSND
+1345 VHIKYSND
-1353 EGRTFTS
+1353 GGTTFTS
-1360 NNGEDVGDYM
+1360 NNGETTGDYM
-1370 GVYTDNI
+1370 GVYTDSI
-1377 QTDSLNPLDYT
+1377 QADSTNPSDYN

-1401 TVLLTNESHTFAG
+1401 TILLTNESHTFAG

-1442 NITGMPTGMTTS
+1442 SITGMPTGMTTS

-1467 AVTSSMTSRNGV
+1467 AVTSSMISRNGV

-1591 DTVTLVKV
+1591 DTITLVKV

-1719 AYSIILTNEAHIF
+1719 AYSVILTNEAHIF

-1904 LVGTTSSNHIS
+1904 IIGTKDNSHVS

-1920 LDIKANSITTYSG
+1920 LDIRADSITTFSG

-1943 SSAQSTANSA
+1943 NSA
-1953 QSTATSA
+1953 QSKATSA

-2059 TRYWLGE
+2059 TRYWLGQ
-2066 YEGNMTT
+2066 YEGSLTT

-2121 GYGNKGI
+2121 DYGNKGI

-2255 VVSAKKFYQNGSLV
+2255 VVSANKFYQNGSLV

-2298 FNRINDIDREEIGFI
+2298 FNRINDIDKEEIGFI

-2366 NSTSFY
+2366 NLTSFY
-2372 DLDDENTEKQISE
+2372 DLDDKNTEKQISE

>member
-466 WNAISDNSGKSSF
+466 WNEISDNSGKSSF

-631 TNENHSVPCDENG
+631 TNENHSIPCDENG

-803 GKTFTSN
+803 GKTFTPN

-863 ESDGTFTEDAFVG
+863 ESDGTFTDDAFVG

-1008 VVNNNNTTSTTL
+1008 IVNNNNTTSVTL
-1020 SISVTTAMVTRHGTI
+1020 NISVTTAMVTRHGTI

-1080 RYDTVEQLNQAH
+1080 RYDTIEQLNQAH

-1156 MYVDNTET
+1156 MYVDNIET

-1186 LSANRQTIAFN
+1186 LSANKQTIAFN
-1197 NDNTPKDSTAII
+1197 SDNTPKDSTAII

-1216 FSDILTWTTV
+1216 FSDTLTWTTV

-1231 EGSGNNRTLD
+1231 GGSGNNRTLD
-1241 VSNFIDNNQ
+1241 ISNFINNNQ
-1250 ILITVSGGGLTDTI
+1250 ILVTVSGGGLTDTI
-1264 TIVKISDGQRGA
+1264 TIVKVVDGERGA
-1276 DGTSVKILGSYDT
+1276 DGTSVKILDSYDT
-1289 VEQLNQA
+1289 IEELNSA
-1296 HPNGNENGDG
+1296 HPSGNENGDG
-1306 YTVDKDLWVWNG
+1306 YMVGKDLWIWNG
-1318 TEFTNVGQI
+1318 TAFINAGQI
-1327 KGNDG
+1327 RGDDGKDGADGING
-1332 VNGVDG
+1332 VN
-1338 RDGDSAY
+1338 AY
-1345 LHIKYSND
+1345 VHIKYSND
-1353 EGRTFTS
+1353 GGTTFTS
-1360 NNGEDVGDYM
+1360 NNGETTGDYM
-1370 GVYTDNI
+1370 GVYTDSI
-1377 QTDSLNPLDYT
+1377 QADSTNPSDYN

-1401 TVLLTNESHTFAG
+1401 TILLTNESHTFAG

-1442 NITGMPTGMTTS
+1442 SITGMPTGMTTS

-1506 ANGTNAKLL
+1506 ADGTNAKLL

-1591 DTVTLVKV
+1591 DTITLVKV

-1719 AYSIILTNEAHIF
+1719 AYSVILTNEAHIF

-1820 DKGDSPE
+1820 DKGDSSE

-1904 LVGTTSSNHIS
+1904 IIGTKDNSHVS

-1920 LDIKANSITTYSG
+1920 LDIRANSITTFSG

-1943 SSAQSTANSA
+1943 NSA
-1953 QSTATSA
+1953 QSKATSA

-2059 TRYWLGE
+2059 TRYWLGQ
-2066 YEGNMTT
+2066 YEGSLTT

-2121 GYGNKGI
+2121 DYGNKGI

-2233 TLTMNQSYQGT
+2233 TLTMNQSFQGT

-2255 VVSAKKFYQNGSLV
+2255 VVSAKKIYQNGSLV

-2298 FNRINDIDREEIGFI
+2298 FNRINDIDKEEIGFI

-2366 NSTSFY
+2366 NLTSFY
-2372 DLDDENTEKQISE
+2372 DLDDKNTEKQISE

>member
-191 MNEVAKDLSVSN
+191 MNEVAKDLNVSN

-262 NTIVNTAI
+262 NTVVNTAI
-270 SDNTIVPS
+270 SDNTVVPS
-278 EVTTMLNMFANVAVK
+278 EITTMLNMFANVAVK

-327 SQTVSNITE
+327 SQTVTNITE

-466 WNAISDNSGKSSF
+466 WNEISDNSGKSSF

-564 WYYRV
+564 WYYRI

-631 TNENHSVPCDENG
+631 TNENHSIPCDENG

-803 GKTFTSN
+803 GKTFTPN

-863 ESDGTFTEDAFVG
+863 ESDGTFTDDAFVG

-1080 RYDTVEQLNQAH
+1080 RYDTIEQLNQAH

-1186 LSANRQTIAFN
+1186 LSANKQTIAFN

-1231 EGSGNNRTLD
+1231 GGSGNNRTLD
-1241 VSNFIDNNQ
+1241 ISNFINNNQ
-1250 ILITVSGGGLTDTI
+1250 ILVTVSGGGLTDTI
-1264 TIVKISDGQRGA
+1264 TIVKVADGERGA
-1276 DGTSVKILGSYDT
+1276 DGTSVKILDSYDT
-1289 VEQLNQA
+1289 IEELNSA
-1296 HPNGNENGDG
+1296 HPSGNENGDG
-1306 YTVDKDLWVWNG
+1306 YMVGKDLWIWNG
-1318 TEFTNVGQI
+1318 TAFINAGQI
-1327 KGNDG
+1327 RGDDGKDGADGING
-1332 VNGVDG
+1332 VN
-1338 RDGDSAY
+1338 AY
-1345 LHIKYSND
+1345 VHIKYSND
-1353 EGRTFTS
+1353 GGTTFTS
-1360 NNGEDVGDYM
+1360 NNGETTGDYM
-1370 GVYTDNI
+1370 GVYTDSI
-1377 QTDSLNPLDYT
+1377 QADSTNPSDYN

-1401 TVLLTNESHTFAG
+1401 TILLTNESHTFAG

-1442 NITGMPTGMTTS
+1442 SITGMPTGMTTS

-1591 DTVTLVKV
+1591 DTITLVKV

-1719 AYSIILTNEAHIF
+1719 AYSVILTNEAHIF

-1820 DKGDSPE
+1820 DKGDSSE

-1904 LVGTTSSNHIS
+1904 IIGTKDNSHVS

-1920 LDIKANSITTYSG
+1920 LDIRANSITTFSG

-1943 SSAQSTANSA
+1943 NSA
-1953 QSTATSA
+1953 QSKATSA

-2059 TRYWLGE
+2059 TRYWLGQ
-2066 YEGNMTT
+2066 YEGSLTT

-2121 GYGNKGI
+2121 DYGNKGI

-2255 VVSAKKFYQNGSLV
+2255 VVSAKKFYQNGV
-2269 STSDIIL
+2269 SVKTSDIIL
-2276 KDNIREYTGSALD
+2276 KDNIHEYTGSALD
-2289 LISNTKVYK
+2289 VISNTKVYT
-2298 FNRINDIDREEIGFI
+2298 FNRIDDIDREEIGFI

-2358 ECYEELAN
+2358 KCYEELAN
-2366 NSTSFY
+2366 NLTSFY
-2372 DLDDENTEKQISE
+2372 DLDDKNTEKQISE

>member
-564 WYYRV
+564 WYYRI

-644 GYTFEAISTAYTYIR
+644 DYTFEAISTAYTYIR

-803 GKTFTSN
+803 GKTFTPN

-863 ESDGTFTEDAFVG
+863 ESDGTFTDDAFVG

-1008 VVNNNNTTSTTL
+1008 VVNNNNTTSVTL
-1020 SISVTTAMVTRHGTI
+1020 NISVTTAMVTRHGTI

-1092 PDGNENGDGYIVD
+1092 PNGNENGDGYIVD
-1105 KDLWVWTDTKFTN
+1105 KNLWVWTDDKFIN

-1186 LSANRQTIAFN
+1186 LSANKQTIAFN
-1197 NDNTPKDSTAII
+1197 SDNTPKDSTAII

-1216 FSDILTWTTV
+1216 FSDTLTWTTV

-1231 EGSGNNRTLD
+1231 GGSGNNRTLD
-1241 VSNFIDNNQ
+1241 ISNFINNNQ
-1250 ILITVSGGGLTDTI
+1250 ILVTVSGGGLTDTI
-1264 TIVKISDGQRGA
+1264 TIVKVVDGERGA

-1289 VEQLNQA
+1289 IEQLNQA

-1306 YTVDKDLWVWNG
+1306 YTVEKDLWVWNG
-1318 TEFTNVGQI
+1318 TAFINVGQI

-1332 VNGVDG
+1332 INGVDG
-1338 RDGDSAY
+1338 KDGDSAY

-1353 EGRTFTS
+1353 GGRTFTS

-1377 QTDSLNPLDYT
+1377 QIDSSNTSDYT
-1388 WSLTKGND
+1388 WNLTKGND

-1442 NITGMPTGMTTS
+1442 SITGMPTGMTTS

-1591 DTVTLVKV
+1591 DTITLVKV

-1719 AYSIILTNEAHIF
+1719 AYSVILTNEAHIF

-1904 LVGTTSSNHIS
+1904 IIGTKDNSHVS

-1920 LDIKANSITTYSG
+1920 LDIRANSITTFSG

-1943 SSAQSTANSA
+1943 NSA
-1953 QSTATSA
+1953 QSKATSA

-2059 TRYWLGE
+2059 TRYWLGQ

-2121 GYGNKGI
+2121 DYGNKGI

-2233 TLTMNQSYQGT
+2233 TLTMNQSFQGT

-2255 VVSAKKFYQNGSLV
+2255 VVSAKKIYQNGSLV

-2298 FNRINDIDREEIGFI
+2298 FNRINDIDKEEIGFI

-2366 NSTSFY
+2366 NLTSFY
-2372 DLDDENTEKQISE
+2372 DLDDKNTEKQISE

>member
-631 TNENHSVPCDENG
+631 TNENHSIPCDENG

-823 DYVAEDSTNFNDY
+823 DYVAEDSTNFKDY

-1296 HPNGNENGDG
+1296 HPDGNENGDG

-1338 RDGDSAY
+1338 KDGDSAY

-1353 EGRTFTS
+1353 GKTFTS
-1360 NNGEDVGDYM
+1360 NNGEDVGDWI
-1370 GVYTDNI
+1370 GQYTDNI
-1377 QTDSLNPLDYT
+1377 QADSLNPLDYT

-1442 NITGMPTGMTTS
+1442 SITGMPTGMTTS

-1467 AVTSSMTSRNGV
+1467 VVTSSMTSRNGV

-1719 AYSIILTNEAHIF
+1719 AYSVILTNEAHIF

-1759 TPTIGTLPTVSGL
+1759 TPTIGILPTVSGL

-1943 SSAQSTANSA
+1943 NSAQSTANSA

-2255 VVSAKKFYQNGSLV
+2255 TVSAKKIYQNGSLV

-2298 FNRINDIDREEIGFI
+2298 FNRINDIDKEEIGFI

-2366 NSTSFY
+2366 NLTSFY
-2372 DLDDENTEKQISE
+2372 DLDDKNTEKQISE

>member
-262 NTIVNTAI
+262 NTVVNTAI

-803 GKTFTSN
+803 GKTFTPN

-863 ESDGTFTEDAFVG
+863 ESDGTFTDDAFVG

-1008 VVNNNNTTSTTL
+1008 VVNNNNTTSVTL
-1020 SISVTTAMVTRHGTI
+1020 NISVTTAMVTRHGTI

-1080 RYDTVEQLNQAH
+1080 RYDTIEQLNQAH

-1156 MYVDNTET
+1156 MYVDNIET

-1186 LSANRQTIAFN
+1186 LSANKQTIAFN
-1197 NDNTPKDSTAII
+1197 SDNTPKDSTAII

-1231 EGSGNNRTLD
+1231 GGSGNNRTLD
-1241 VSNFIDNNQ
+1241 ISNFINNNQ
-1250 ILITVSGGGLTDTI
+1250 ILVTVSGGGLTDTI
-1264 TIVKISDGQRGA
+1264 TIVKVVDGERGA
-1276 DGTSVKILGSYDT
+1276 DGTSVKILDSYDT
-1289 VEQLNQA
+1289 IEELNSA
-1296 HPNGNENGDG
+1296 HPSGNENGDG
-1306 YTVDKDLWVWNG
+1306 YMVGKDLWIWNG
-1318 TEFTNVGQI
+1318 TAFINAGQI
-1327 KGNDG
+1327 RGDDGKDGADGING
-1332 VNGVDG
+1332 VN
-1338 RDGDSAY
+1338 AY
-1345 LHIKYSND
+1345 VHIKYSND
-1353 EGRTFTS
+1353 GGTTFTS
-1360 NNGEDVGDYM
+1360 NNGETTGDYM
-1370 GVYTDNI
+1370 GVYTDSI
-1377 QTDSLNPLDYT
+1377 QADSTNPSDYN

-1401 TVLLTNESHTFAG
+1401 TILLTNEAHTFAG

-1442 NITGMPTGMTTS
+1442 SITGMPTGMTTS

-1591 DTVTLVKV
+1591 DTITLVKV

-1719 AYSIILTNEAHIF
+1719 AYSVILTNEAHIF

-1820 DKGDSPE
+1820 DKGDSSE

-1904 LVGTTSSNHIS
+1904 IIGTKDNSHVS

-1920 LDIKANSITTYSG
+1920 LDIRANSITTFSG

-1943 SSAQSTANSA
+1943 NSA
-1953 QSTATSA
+1953 QSKATSA

-2059 TRYWLGE
+2059 TRYWLGQ
-2066 YEGNMTT
+2066 YEGSLTT

-2121 GYGNKGI
+2121 DYGNKGI

-2233 TLTMNQSYQGT
+2233 TLTMNQSFQGT

-2255 VVSAKKFYQNGSLV
+2255 VVSAKKIYQNGSLV

-2298 FNRINDIDREEIGFI
+2298 FNRINDIDKEEIGFI

-2366 NSTSFY
+2366 NLTSFY
-2372 DLDDENTEKQISE
+2372 DLDDKNTEKQISE